1 MKTKLRRLSK
11 RSLSMVLALIMMLS
25 IMMVGTITTA
35 HGQNAT
41 NWNGTVYFRVPD
53 AWNLST
59 YPAIRCVIRRT
70 ATGTTSTYNCPVAMS
85 VVGNASYS
93 RLYKVSLNMNH
104 SNWGQNEFI
113 GFFACQ
119 SGYTSE
125 GTYAMT
131 NTGIGHYTPALD
143 YGVTNGGKYL
153 FYPSSEESART
164 TTTNNPIDGYYK
176 AEEANVMIHN
186 SNSQKAFA
194 YTSGSSSATGGT
206 TTVNAYYVNGTTP
219 TNATDTRTPTA
230 QFDNAVQGTLVTMT
244 ATPSS
249 GYTFKGWYT
258 GNTTSTTQISTDT
271 TYSYYAYESKDVY
284 AHFEKSTHNVTRTA
298 PSNGTL
304 YVSTSSTVGT
314 GTTATVAEG
323 ATYYIKATPSP
334 GYKLTALTVTPSGG
348 SAVSVIGSNSGA
360 TSAVTVSRVMG
371 SADENVA
378 ATFAKQTYTV
388 SYKKGSYGSGTE
400 TTDTKTYGTA
410 LTLKGAIFT
419 RTGYTQTGWN
429 TNSSGSGGTHYD
441 LSGSYTNN
449 SAVTLYPEWTANTY
463 TITYKDQGG
472 TAFSGTHASGAPT
485 SHTYGTATTLKTA
498 SKDGYTFGG
507 WYTTSACTGSAV
519 TSLGATAYTA
529 NITLY
534 AKWTIKTY
542 TITYNK
548 GANGTGTIASG
559 TKTHGVD
566 FTLSSSTFT
575 RADYTQTGWSTTD
588 GGAKAYELGGTY
600 TANSN
605 ITLYPFWTLSASP
618 QLASISNV
626 TGKTVNDTS
635 FNATTT
641 INNSQYASGT
651 LTVTA
656 SSNSTSIITVGTVS
670 KSGNDVTIPLTVKGP
685 GTATITVTLKDG
697 STTVDTKLFT
707 VTVDA
712 PTFTITAATVYAST
726 KNKDLTVTKSPT
738 PSSTT
743 WASNKT
749 SYVTVNSSGQVTTVA
764 IPTSDQTVTI
774 TATATYACGYSTSF
788 TGTVTL
794 KAPTLTITSNKTSGY
809 INDTATASVSSAAN
823 PSLTTNTL
831 SAYNWTSSD
840 PSVVS
845 VSSAT
850 AASPTLT
857 FLKNGTATI
866 SLEVTYKNTLLKK
879 TSNSVTITVNPPT
892 VTMSGKTV
900 AKGDSVTFSATTANP
915 SSGLTITYSLQSA
928 VSGVSITSA
937 GVASVTSSCSASSAT
952 VVATVKNAAG
962 DTVATKTA
970 TLTIQAPSVT
980 IADIAN
986 NSTQNLTI
994 GTNIT
999 NKTVTNNFSGSY
1011 TVTSSNPSVAT
1022 ASITSGKLTVTSV
1035 AKGKTTIT
1043 VTATKGSITASRTFT
1058 VLVAGP
1064 ASTDHVI
1071 YFTDNVNWGS
1081 ACIHAWGPDGGA
1093 AIANRA
1099 AMTKI
1104 GTNEQSQSVY
1114 AYKFTA
1120 SDWANVQHIRF
1131 LKNNSANWDD
1141 GTQTFTDFSKSGF
1154 YKNGTYDITVT
1165 IPQISADDI
1174 DDLPIT
1180 TSTSLYADVLN
1191 STTPSKFT
1199 WSIASTSIATIAN
1212 ADTGATAS
1220 NTVTGVYPGTTTVA
1234 IKAYAAL
1241 PTGWT
1246 PLTDGTADAFLADST
1261 TASVTVTATPK
1272 TVTWG
1277 TKVSTDNGSSYSTN
1291 SSAGSVSVSP
1301 TMSNGGSVAHGTSL
1315 TFTATTNS
1323 GYRFAGWQVNGTN
1336 TITTTASKTI
1346 TVTANTTVYALYYK
1360 TYTVTL
1366 SVGTGIQT
1374 GSGYRKYKVGSGGTY
1389 ANYSSP
1395 VTVNQGQEVY
1405 FQIAYKNGYEYN
1417 SVTNASVV
1425 TNYTEF
1431 KTSAISANTTVSI
1444 TAKKITYNLT
1454 GKVSPTGHGAVKFY
1468 SNSNCTTQIIT
1479 AQVGDAIYARYEPSD
1494 SYVLNSF
1501 TKNSNSATFG
1511 TQSGNVIPITM
1522 GYMNLTVTANVVLEH
1537 TVTYYV
1543 DMHSDSVVESI
1554 GLYRNGGLTE
1564 VLQYND
1570 NGTLTNCIKSATQ
1583 QGTSTVYA
1591 ADIRTPL
1598 TVSGSGFESIYV
1610 KVTYRMAGASSSDYK
1625 IVTLS
1630 SANLTT
1636 INTSSDKSVWMEAV
1650 SDSPQDLSI
1659 VYSTNQTPT
1668 VTSGYQRIYLK
1679 KPYSWQNTTEGQKWT
1694 NIGVYYW
1701 GDNPTDI
1708 GWANDNSGTYRVVKM
1723 NYLGYDT
1730 NTSSGYH
1737 YYYADIP
1744 TTISDGGTDYAVK
1757 NLIFQGWGTNES
1769 LGGDSTK
1776 ILAQTENVMNF
1787 NKNYYTLN
1795 NTNNV
1800 ITAVPE
1806 ESNALVPGYTRY
1818 ASSVTVQK
1826 GETQTINIKPT
1837 TSNTSIAYSSNATG
1851 VATVSAS
1858 GVVTPIARGTATITV
1873 KVYGTVGNLV
1883 KSHEQTDKD
1892 YRQYTVTVNVKDP
1905 SIVSSIGIMSLA
1917 TRTSTITIPMVG
1929 STQPGYF
1936 DSAPSVAVTG
1946 TPNAPTAGYTNSA
1959 IVLSS
1964 GDAVTGP
1971 GVSGEKYKTYTVK
1984 YAAPSTFSGYT
1995 GITVTAKE
2003 ITSKSI
2009 HYTNASRYGYKQWNV
2024 NSTTDDSKDDSISGK
2039 VTKSVS
2045 NGVETAVTKNFELTG
2060 AFYYEIFGTYS
2071 YVDVTFNFDYY
2082 EYKTLRTVDKLD
2094 AEGNRIPIS
2103 YDQYGH
2109 PTAYETEQKNFY
2121 YYDPEWIGNDDSR
2134 AKADAEKDST
2144 AGLVHYVQKT
2154 YTVTD
2159 FEVRLS
2165 SGQNSSNVTAANIYD
2180 DAFDAI
2186 GNKPDNNYYDYTI
2199 DASTIKDIT
2208 KNSPYKATVKVEM
2221 THSPKTYKVKWVKDG
2236 DTIRSEPRIKNM
2248 NEGSPNYKTY
2258 NYYYQEYAKITKGSH
2273 VNWIETNDEGTT
2285 DGVALANGKSYQFRV
2300 TGDTYLKTTAGTVSD
2315 ADFNRSR
2322 VALTGQEIKHEPKSA
2337 TDSTIVEKLSNN
2349 FYIADFFDPAK
2360 VLNDRNLPEDDV
2372 KFVGGGVVYYQ
2383 IKDGVPAQ
2391 KAVDGGYVNG
2401 DSSSQDYCLAD
2412 ANAIKEFIQ
2421 EKIEAKLTNTT
2432 IVPNDIEGEDDRM
2445 AIAYGYEHKAQK
2457 DADTDLFYRYLPYEV
2472 YNRTSGGTL
2481 ETETVDGVTSYTF
2494 ATNRQSNSY
2503 RYSNALK
2510 AYQYIYASKQEN
2522 KITNE
2527 GKDMCLYAY
2536 YIYSYTAYD
2545 SDTGVP
2551 YTKYNVVLSDKPA
2564 NASTYFNS
2572 NS

>member
-1 MKTKLRRLSK
+1 MKTKLRRMSK
-11 RSLSMVLALIMMLS
+11 RTLALILCFLMMISALGLGS
-25 IMMVGTITTA
+25 LITAYADNSVTFYIYPADLWSDYASYTIKANVNIGDNNTWRTFDFSDTGKTINGKVVYTVTITEKYGGVDTLQIQKYQGSTWKDQKVPYSA
-35 HGQNAT
+35 WTTSNTFSGKIY
-41 NWNGTVYFRVPD
+41 NGSTWVTLPAYDPD
-53 AWNLST
+53 DFVVAGEIASNGWDNTTDVMTLSSST
-59 YPAIRCVIRRT
+59 YTKTYSSKAAGNYTFAVVKK
-70 ATGTTSTYNCPVAMS
+70 GDWNTSYRWA
-85 VVGNASYS
+85 A
-93 RLYKVSLNMNH
+93 K
-104 SNWGQNEFI
+104 
-113 GFFACQ
+113 
-119 SGYTSE
+119 
-125 GTYAMT
+125 
-131 NTGIGHYTPALD
+131 
-143 YGVTNGGKYL
+143 
-153 FYPSSEESART
+153 
-164 TTTNNPIDGYYK
+164 
-176 AEEANVMIHN
+176 
-186 SNSQKAFA
+186 
-194 YTSGSSSATGGT
+194 
-206 TTVNAYYVNGTTP
+206 
-219 TNATDTRTPTA
+219 
-230 QFDNAVQGTLVTMT
+230 GTLTDNGCGSWADANDGDHNIKLTLTQAADVEITLNSSKKVDVKL
-244 ATPSS
+244 TPL
-249 GYTFKGWYT
+249 
-258 GNTTSTTQISTDT
+258 N
-271 TYSYYAYESKDVY
+271 
-284 AHFEKSTHNVTRTA
+284 HNVTRTA
-298 PSNGTL
+298 PSNGSL
-304 YVSTSSTVGT
+304 QLSKTSSTSGFGT
-314 GTTATVAEG
+314 STITVAEG
-323 ATYYIKATPSP
+323 ANYWVKATPNT
-334 GYKLTALTVTPSGG
+334 GYKIDTLTVGGSTISAASGSTSAYTYTGTMGTSDVACSVTFTKQSYTVTFNANGHGTAPSSQSVEYGGKATEPTALT
-348 SAVSVIGSNSGA
+348 A
-360 TSAVTVSRVMG
+360 
-371 SADENVA
+371 
-378 ATFAKQTYTV
+378 
-388 SYKKGSYGSGTE
+388 
-400 TTDTKTYGTA
+400 
-410 LTLKGAIFT
+410 
-419 RTGYTQTGWN
+419 TGYTFGGWYKESGC
-429 TNSSGSGGTHYD
+429 TNAWNFSSDTV
-441 LSGSYTNN
+441 T
-449 SAVTLYPEWTANTY
+449 AATTLYAKWTPIQY
-463 TITYKDQGG
+463 SITYKDQGN
-472 TAFSGTHASGAPT
+472 TTFSGTHESGYPT
-485 SHTYGTATTLKTA
+485 THTYGTATSLKSA
-498 SKDGYTFGG
+498 SKNGYTFGG

-534 AKWTIKTY
+534 AKWTPNTY

-774 TATATYACGYSTSF
+774 TATATYACGYSKSF

-794 KAPTLTITSNKTSGY
+794 KAPTLTISSTKTSGY

-1131 LKNNSANWDD
+1131 LKNSSANWDD

-1191 STTPSKFT
+1191 STTPGKFT

-1220 NTVTGVYPGTTTVA
+1220 NTVTGVYPGTTTVT

-1272 TVTWG
+1272 TVSWG

-1301 TMSNGGSVAHGTSL
+1301 TMSNGGSVAHGTQI
-1315 TFTATTNS
+1315 TFTATTNT

-1336 TITTTASKTI
+1336 TITTTTSKTI

-1389 ANYSSP
+1389 ANYSSA

-1468 SNSNCTTQIIT
+1468 SNSGCTTQITT
-1479 AQVGDAIYARYEPSD
+1479 AQYQDTIYARYEPSD

-1511 TQSGNVIPITM
+1511 TRSGNVIPITM
-1522 GYMNLTVTANVVLEH
+1522 GYMNLTVTANVILQYS
-1537 TVTYYV
+1537 VTYYI
-1543 DMHSDSVVESI
+1543 DMHSANVSSLTAKVTDS
-1554 GLYRNGGLTE
+1554 GGTVLTDSDGE
-1564 VLQYND
+1564 D
-1570 NGTLTNCIKSATQ
+1570 CEGTFTR
-1583 QGTSTVYA
+1583 QGSSTVYA
-1591 ADIRTPL
+1591 ATINTPL
-1598 TVSGSGFESIYV
+1598 TQSGS
-1610 KVTYRMAGASSSDYK
+1610 TYNTLYFTITFNGSSYQK
-1625 IVTLS
+1625 ELNNAQI
-1630 SANLTT
+1630 
-1636 INTSSDKSVWMEAV
+1636 TSMVNNSEQAIWLEAM

-1668 VTSGYQRIYLK
+1668 VESGYQRIYLK
-1679 KPYSWQNTTEGQKWT
+1679 KPYGWQNTTEGQKWT

-1708 GWANDNSGTYRVVKM
+1708 GWTKSIKM

-1730 NTSSGYH
+1730 SSGHH

-1744 TTISDGGTDYAVK
+1744 TTIADGGTDYTVK

-1787 NKNYYTLN
+1787 TKNYFTLN
-1795 NTNNV
+1795 NSNNV
-1800 ITAVPE
+1800 ITAVPA
-1806 ESNALVPGYTRY
+1806 ESNALVPNYTRY
-1818 ASSVTVQK
+1818 ASSVTAQV
-1826 GETQTINIKPT
+1826 GETETINIKPT
-1837 TSNTSIAYSSNATG
+1837 TSNTVTFSSNGSQYASVDSNGNITPHAKG
-1851 VATVSAS
+1851 VAT
-1858 GVVTPIARGTATITV
+1858 ITIT
-1873 KVYGTVGNLV
+1873 VYGTVGYLV
-1883 KSHEQTDKD
+1883 RNNESTAKD
-1892 YRQYTVTVNVKDP
+1892 YRKYYVNVYVKDP
-1905 SIVSSIGIMSLA
+1905 SVTSGFDIMSLS
-1917 TRTSTITIPMVG
+1917 TRTSTITIPQVS

-1936 DSAPSVAVTG
+1936 DSAPSVTVTG
-1946 TPNAPTAGYTNSA
+1946 TPSAPTAGYTNSA
-1959 IVLSS
+1959 IVSPS
-1964 GDAVTGP
+1964 GSAVTGP
-1971 GVSGEKYKTYTVK
+1971 GVSGTKYKTYTVK

-2009 HYTNASRYGYKQWNV
+2009 HYNDAARYGYKQWNV

-2060 AFYYEIFGTYS
+2060 AFYYEIFETYP

-2121 YYDPEWIGNDDSR
+2121 YYDPTWIGNDDSR
-2134 AKADAEKDST
+2134 AKADTEKDST

-2159 FEVRLS
+2159 FEVRYKTADDIS
-2165 SGQNSSNVTAANIYD
+2165 ASNYD
-2180 DAFDAI
+2180 KNDLVDAVADAI

-2199 DASTIKDIT
+2199 DASTIKDI
-2208 KNSPYKATVKVEM
+2208 KPNGKYKATVKVEM
-2221 THSPKTYKVKWVKDG
+2221 THSPKIYSVKWVKDG
-2236 DTIRSEPRIKNM
+2236 KTTISEPRIKNM
-2248 NEGSPNYKTY
+2248 NVGSPNYNTY
-2258 NYYYQEYAKITKGSH
+2258 NYYYQEYANLTKGSI
-2273 VNWIETNDEGTT
+2273 VNWIETNDQGTT
-2285 DGVALANGKSYQFRV
+2285 DGVTLANGKSYKFRV
-2300 TGDTYLKTTAGTVSD
+2300 TGDTYIKTQTAPELTGD
-2315 ADFNRSR
+2315 DFNRSR
-2322 VALTGQEIKHEPKSA
+2322 VTHTGQEINHEARSA
-2337 TDSTIVEKLSNN
+2337 TDSTIVPKLTNN
-2349 FYIADFFDPAK
+2349 FYIADFFDPEK
-2360 VLNDRNLPEDDV
+2360 VLDPNSDPSGNGNLITYDDV
-2372 KFVGGGVVYYQ
+2372 AFVGGGVLYYQ

-2391 KAVDGGYVNG
+2391 KAVDGGYV
-2401 DSSSQDYCLAD
+2401 DSSGVAD
-2412 ANAIKEFIQ
+2412 ADAVKEFIQ
-2421 EKIEAKLTNTT
+2421 EKIEAGLTNTT

-2472 YNRTSGGTL
+2472 YNRTNGGTL
-2481 ETETVDGVTSYTF
+2481 ETQTVDGVTSYTL
-2494 ATNRQSNSY
+2494 ATNRQSNAY

-2551 YTKYNVVLSDKPA
+2551 YTKYNVVLSDQPA

>member
-11 RSLSMVLALIMMLS
+11 RSLSMALAILMMISVLGIGSLITAFADTDVTFYIYPSDLWSDYASYTIKANANIGDNNTWRTYNFTDTGKTINGKAVYQVTISVKYGGVDALQIQKYQ
-25 IMMVGTITTA
+25 G
-35 HGQNAT
+35 
-41 NWNGTVYFRVPD
+41 
-53 AWNLST
+53 ST
-59 YPAIRCVIRRT
+59 WKAQYQPYST
-70 ATGTTSTYNCPVAMS
+70 WTTSGNFSGKIYNGSSWAALPAYDADKYVVAGDIASNGWDNTTDEMTLSSNTYTKTYSNKAAGNYTFA
-85 VVGNASYS
+85 VVKKGDWNTSY
-93 RLYKVSLNMNH
+93 RWAAK
-104 SNWGQNEFI
+104 
-113 GFFACQ
+113 
-119 SGYTSE
+119 
-125 GTYAMT
+125 GTLTA
-131 NTGIGHYTPALD
+131 
-143 YGVTNGGKYL
+143 NGCG
-153 FYPSSEESART
+153 SWADA
-164 TTTNNPIDGYYK
+164 NDGDHNIK
-176 AEEANVMIHN
+176 LTLTQAANVEVTLN
-186 SNSQKAFA
+186 SSKK
-194 YTSGSSSATGGT
+194 
-206 TTVNAYYVNGTTP
+206 VDVKL
-219 TNATDTRTPTA
+219 TA
-230 QFDNAVQGTLVTMT
+230 
-244 ATPSS
+244 
-249 GYTFKGWYT
+249 
-258 GNTTSTTQISTDT
+258 I
-271 TYSYYAYESKDVY
+271 
-284 AHFEKSTHNVTRTA
+284 THNVTRTA

-323 ATYYIKATPSP
+323 STYYIKATPST

-348 SAVSVIGSNSGA
+348 SAVSVIGNNSGA
-360 TSAVTVSRVMG
+360 TSAVTVSRTMG
-371 SADENVA
+371 TADENVA
-378 ATFAKQTYTV
+378 ATFAKRTYTV
-388 SYKKGSYGSGTE
+388 TYNKGTASGATGSDQ
-400 TTDTKTYGTA
+400 TDTKTHGTT

-429 TNSSGSGGTHYD
+429 TNSSGSGGTHYN
-441 LSGSYTNN
+441 LSASYTTE
-449 SAVTLYPEWTANTY
+449 AGTTLYPEWTPNTY

-472 TAFSGTHASGAPT
+472 SAFSGTHASGAPT
-485 SHTYGTATTLKTA
+485 SHTYGTATSLQTA
-498 SKDGYTFGG
+498 TKDGYTFGG
-507 WYTTSACTGSAV
+507 WFTTSACTGSAV
-519 TSLGATAYTA
+519 TSLGATSYTA

-605 ITLYPFWTLSASP
+605 ITLYPYWTLSASP

-656 SSNSTSIITVGTVS
+656 SSNSTSIITVGTVN
-670 KSGNDVTIPLTVKGP
+670 KSGNDITIPLTVKGP

-697 STTVDTKLFT
+697 STTVDTKIFT

-712 PTFTITAATVYAST
+712 PTFTITADPLYTST
-726 KNKDLTVTKSPT
+726 KNRDLTVTKSPT

-743 WASNKT
+743 WASNNT
-749 SYVTVNSSGQVTTVA
+749 TYVTVNSSGQVTAAAV
-764 IPTSDQTVTI
+764 PTSDQTATI

-857 FLKNGTATI
+857 FLKNGTANIT
-866 SLEVTYKNTLLKK
+866 LEVTYKNTLLKK
-879 TSNSVTITVNPPT
+879 TSNSVTITVNAPT
-892 VTMSGKTV
+892 VNMSGKTV
-900 AKGDSVTFSATTANP
+900 AKGDSVTFSATTTNP

-970 TLTIQAPSVT
+970 TLTIQAPTVT

-986 NSTQNLTI
+986 NSTQNLTV

-999 NKTVTNNFSGSY
+999 NKTVSNNFSGTY
-1011 TVTSSNPSVAT
+1011 TVTSSKTSVAT

-1043 VTATKGSITASRTFT
+1043 VTATKGSITASCTFT
-1058 VLVAGP
+1058 VLVAAP

-1081 ACIHAWGPDGGA
+1081 ACIHAWGPDGGD
-1093 AIANRA
+1093 AIADRA

-1120 SDWANVQHIRF
+1120 DDWANVQHIRF
-1131 LKNNSANWDD
+1131 LKNSSANWSD
-1141 GTQTFTDFSKSGF
+1141 GTQTFTDFTYSGF
-1154 YKNGTYDITVT
+1154 YKNGSYEISVT

-1174 DDLPIT
+1174 DDLPIN

-1191 STTPSKFT
+1191 NTTPSKFT
-1199 WSIASTSIATIAN
+1199 WSIADTSIATVAN
-1212 ADTGATAS
+1212 ADTGAT
-1220 NTVTGVYPGTTTVA
+1220 NTNTFTGVYPGTTTVT

-1277 TKVSTDNGSSYSTN
+1277 NKLSTDNGSTFSTTN
-1291 SSAGSVSVSP
+1291 ASAAGSVSVSP
-1301 TMSNGGSVAHGTSL
+1301 TMSNGGSVAHGTQI
-1315 TFTATTNS
+1315 TFTATTNT
-1323 GYRFAGWQVNGTN
+1323 GFRFAGWQVNGTN
-1336 TITTTASKTI
+1336 TITTTTSKTI

-1389 ANYSSP
+1389 ANYSSA

-1417 SVTNASVV
+1417 SVTNATVV

-1444 TAKKITYNLT
+1444 TAKKITYTLT

-1468 SNSNCTTQIIT
+1468 SDSNCTNQITT
-1479 AQVGDAIYARYEPSD
+1479 AHYQDTIYARFEPSD
-1494 SYVLNSF
+1494 AYVLQSF
-1501 TKNSNSATFG
+1501 TKNSSSASFG
-1511 TQSGNVIPITM
+1511 TRSGNVIPITM
-1522 GYMNLTVTANVVLEH
+1522 GYMNLTVTANVILQYS
-1537 TVTYYV
+1537 VTYYV
-1543 DMHSDSVVESI
+1543 DVHGASVSSLTAKVTDSSGTVLTDSDGEDCEGSFT
-1554 GLYRNGGLTE
+1554 R
-1564 VLQYND
+1564 
-1570 NGTLTNCIKSATQ
+1570 
-1583 QGTSTVYA
+1583 QGSSTVYA
-1591 ADIRTPL
+1591 ATINTPL
-1598 TVSGSGFESIYV
+1598 TQSGS
-1610 KVTYRMAGASSSDYK
+1610 TYNTLYYTITFNGTPYNKQLNSSQVASLVNNSEQ
-1625 IVTLS
+1625 
-1630 SANLTT
+1630 
-1636 INTSSDKSVWMEAV
+1636 SVWLEAL
-1650 SDSPQDLSI
+1650 SDSQQDLSI
-1659 VYSTNQTPT
+1659 VYSTNSTST
-1668 VTSGYQRIYLK
+1668 VASGYQRIYLK

-1708 GWANDNSGTYRVVKM
+1708 GWTNSIKM
-1723 NYLGYDT
+1723 KYLGYDT
-1730 NTSSGYH
+1730 SAETGYH

-1744 TTISDGGTDYAVK
+1744 TTIHDTSDDQDYAVK
-1757 NLIFQGWGTNES
+1757 NIIFQGWGSNES
-1769 LGGDSTK
+1769 ISQNSHVV
-1776 ILAQTENVMNF
+1776 AQTENIMNF
-1787 NKNYYTLN
+1787 TKNYFTLE

-1800 ITAVPE
+1800 ITGVPA

-1837 TSNTSIAYSSNATG
+1837 SSNTITYTTNNSNI
-1851 VATVSAS
+1851 ATVTSS
-1858 GVVTPIARGTATITV
+1858 GVVTAKARGSTTITV
-1873 KVYGTVGNLV
+1873 KVYGTVGYLV
-1883 KSHEQTDKD
+1883 RNNEQTDKD

-1905 SIVSSIGIMSLA
+1905 SIVSSVGIMSLA
-1917 TRTSTITIPMVG
+1917 TRTSTITIPQVS

-1959 IVLSS
+1959 IVVSPLDS
-1964 GDAVTGP
+1964 AVTGP
-1971 GVSGEKYKTYTVK
+1971 GVSGTKYKTYTVK

-2009 HYTNASRYGYKQWNV
+2009 HYTNASRYGYDHWEKGG
-2024 NSTTDDSKDDSISGK
+2024 TTQSYT
-2039 VTKSVS
+2039 VTKSVTD
-2045 NGVETAVTKNFELTG
+2045 GVETAVTKNITLDGSTFSEV
-2060 AFYYEIFGTYS
+2060 FDTYT

-2082 EYKTLRTVDKLD
+2082 EYETLRTVNKLD
-2094 AEGNRIPIS
+2094 AEGNPIPILDGS
-2103 YDQYGH
+2103 GN
-2109 PTAYETEQKNFY
+2109 PTGQYETEQKNFY
-2121 YYDPEWIGNDDSR
+2121 YYDPEWVGTEDRTSGSFNVSKHKLR
-2134 AKADAEKDST
+2134 E
-2144 AGLVHYVQKT
+2144 

-2159 FEVRLS
+2159 FEVRYKTADAIS
-2165 SGQNSSNVTAANIYD
+2165 AEGYDKSNLVG
-2180 DAFDAI
+2180 DAGDAI
-2186 GNKPDNNYYDYTI
+2186 GNKPDNNYYNYTI
-2199 DASTIKDIT
+2199 NASTIKSIT
-2208 KNSPYKATVKVEM
+2208 KNNDFKATVKVEM
-2221 THSPKTYKVKWVKDG
+2221 THTPKTYTVFRNG
-2236 DTIRSEPRIKNM
+2236 TRQTG
-2248 NEGSPNYKTY
+2248 GSGASG
-2258 NYYYQEYAKITKGSH
+2258 NYYYQEYANLTNGTSL
-2273 VNWIETNDEGTT
+2273 NWILTNSDSSVTGPTMYT
-2285 DGVALANGKSYQFRV
+2285 GKAYKFRV

-2322 VALTGQEIKHEPKSA
+2322 VALADQEIKHEHKVANDDTTP
-2337 TDSTIVEKLSNN
+2337 IVEKLTNN

-2360 VLNDRNLPEDDV
+2360 VLNERNLPEDDV

-2383 IKDGVPAQ
+2383 VANGVPAQ
-2391 KAVDGGYVNG
+2391 KPVDGGYVNESTG
-2401 DSSSQDYCLAD
+2401 LAD
-2412 ANAIKEFIQ
+2412 ADAVKEYIQ
-2421 EKIEAKLTNTT
+2421 EKIEAGLENST
-2432 IVPNDIEGEDDRM
+2432 IVPNDIEGTDDRM
-2445 AIAYGYEHKAQK
+2445 AIAYGYEYAAQK
-2457 DADTDLFYRYLPYEV
+2457 DNDTDLFYRYLPYEV
-2472 YNRTSGGTL
+2472 YKRTNGGTL
-2481 ETETVDGVTSYTF
+2481 ETQTVEGVTSYTL
-2494 ATNRQSNSY
+2494 ATERQSNAY

-2510 AYQYIYASKQEN
+2510 AYQYIYASTLEN
-2522 KITNE
+2522 KATNA

-2545 SDTGVP
+2545 KDTGVP
-2551 YTKYNVVLSDKPA
+2551 YTKYKVVLSDQPA
-2564 NASTYFNS
+2564 NASTYFHSS
-2572 NS
+2572 N

>member
-1 MKTKLRRLSK
+1 MKTKLRRMSK
-11 RSLSMVLALIMMLS
+11 RTLAIFLGLMMVLSSICIGELFTVYAANGTVTNVDVYFTPYHDNNEGGGWIKDNKTIGARYLYGDGYWQSATGSDTGHTQGGQRVYKVTVTEKYGGLDSLYFRNNDLEKNTSNQQQAISSWTTLS
-25 IMMVGTITTA
+25 NFQNKYYNGSSWVTKSYDTFKIRNNGTDFATLTYSSGRAYSVTASLTAGTTYKFNVYDGANYWANGGAGTIT
-35 HGQNAT
+35 G
-41 NWNGTVYFRVPD
+41 
-53 AWNLST
+53 
-59 YPAIRCVIRRT
+59 
-70 ATGTTSTYNCPVAMS
+70 TSTKTMY
-85 VVGNASYS
+85 
-93 RLYKVSLNMNH
+93 R
-104 SNWGQNEFI
+104 
-113 GFFACQ
+113 
-119 SGYTSE
+119 
-125 GTYAMT
+125 
-131 NTGIGHYTPALD
+131 
-143 YGVTNGGKYL
+143 YG
-153 FYPSSEESART
+153 
-164 TTTNNPIDGYYK
+164 
-176 AEEANVMIHN
+176 
-186 SNSQKAFA
+186 
-194 YTSGSSSATGGT
+194 
-206 TTVNAYYVNGTTP
+206 
-219 TNATDTRTPTA
+219 
-230 QFDNAVQGTLVTMT
+230 
-244 ATPSS
+244 
-249 GYTFKGWYT
+249 
-258 GNTTSTTQISTDT
+258 
-271 TYSYYAYESKDVY
+271 
-284 AHFEKSTHNVTRTA
+284 
-298 PSNGTL
+298 
-304 YVSTSSTVGT
+304 
-314 GTTATVAEG
+314 
-323 ATYYIKATPSP
+323 
-334 GYKLTALTVTPSGG
+334 SGG
-348 SAVSVIGSNSGA
+348 SGDCVEM
-360 TSAVTVSRVMG
+360 TPTVSGPYTFTWTLNGAG
-371 SADENVA
+371 SREDAGDLKI
-378 ATFAKQTYTV
+378 TYPTTYTV
-388 SYKKGSYGSGTE
+388 SYNKGSNGTGTN
-400 TTDTKTYGTA
+400 TTDTKVKDVA
-410 LTLKGAIFT
+410 LTLKDAIFT

-429 TNSSGSGGTHYD
+429 TNSSGSGGTHYN
-441 LSGSYTNN
+441 LSASYTSNA
-449 SAVTLYPEWTANTY
+449 AVTLYPEWTANTY
-463 TITYKDQGG
+463 SITYKDQGDS
-472 TAFSGTHASGAPT
+472 AFSGTHASGAPT
-485 SHTYGTATTLKTA
+485 SHTYGTATSLKSA

-507 WYTTSACTGSAV
+507 WFTTSACTGSAV
-519 TSLGATAYTA
+519 TSLGATAYTD

-600 TANSN
+600 TTNSN
-605 ITLYPFWTLSASP
+605 ITLYPFWTRSASP

-656 SSNSTSIITVGTVS
+656 SSNSTSIITVGTVN

-697 STTVDTKLFT
+697 STTVDTKIFT

-712 PTFTITAATVYAST
+712 PTFTITADPVYAST
-726 KNKDLTVTKSPT
+726 KDRSLTVTKSPT

-743 WASNKT
+743 WASNNT
-749 SYVTVNSSGQVTTVA
+749 SYVTVNSSGQVTAAAV
-764 IPTSDQTVTI
+764 PTSDQTATI
-774 TATATYACGYSTSF
+774 TATATYACGYSKSF

-794 KAPTLTITSNKTSGY
+794 KAPTLTISSTKTSGY

-857 FLKNGTATI
+857 FLKNGTADIT
-866 SLEVTYKNTLLKK
+866 LEVTYKNTLLKK
-879 TSNSVTITVNPPT
+879 TSNSVTITVNAPT
-892 VTMSGKTV
+892 VTMANKTV

-986 NSTQNLTI
+986 NSTQNLTV

-999 NKTVTNNFSGSY
+999 NKTVSNNFSGTY
-1011 TVTSSNPSVAT
+1011 TVTSSKTSVAT

-1081 ACIHAWGPDGGA
+1081 ACIHAWGADGGA
-1093 AIANRA
+1093 AIADRA

-1104 GTNEQSQSVY
+1104 GTNEQNQSVY

-1131 LKNNSANWDD
+1131 LQNKNAEWNN

-1174 DDLPIT
+1174 ADLPIT

-1191 STTPSKFT
+1191 STTPGKFK

-1212 ADTGATAS
+1212 ADTGATNS
-1220 NTVTGVYPGTTTVA
+1220 NTVTGVYPGTTTVT

-1246 PLTDGTADAFLADST
+1246 SIVTDGTADAFLADST

-1277 TKVSTDNGSSYSTN
+1277 NKLSTDNGSTFVTTN
-1291 SSAGSVSVSP
+1291 ASSAGTVSVSP
-1301 TMSNGGSVAHGTSL
+1301 PMTNGGSVDHGTQI
-1315 TFTATTNS
+1315 TFTATTNT

-1336 TITTTASKTI
+1336 TITTTTSKTI

-1366 SVGTGIQT
+1366 SRMLNTTASTTPFSSTQ
-1374 GSGYRKYKVGSGGTY
+1374 YKIGSGGTY
-1389 ANYSSP
+1389 ATYSSA

-1405 FQIAYKNGYEYN
+1405 FQIAYQNGYEYD

-1444 TAKKITYNLT
+1444 TAKKITYTLT
-1454 GKVSPTGHGAVKFY
+1454 GKVSPTGHGAVRFY
-1468 SNSNCTTQIIT
+1468 SNSTCTSQITT
-1479 AQVGDAIYARYEPSD
+1479 AQIGDAIYARYEPSD

-1625 IVTLS
+1625 IVTLNS
-1630 SANLTT
+1630 SNLTT

-1744 TTISDGGTDYAVK
+1744 TTIADGGTDYAVK

-1818 ASSVTVQK
+1818 ASSVTAQV
-1826 GETQTINIKPT
+1826 GETETINIKPT
-1837 TSNTSIAYSSNATG
+1837 TSNTVTFSSNGSQYASVDSNGNITPHAKG
-1851 VATVSAS
+1851 VAT
-1858 GVVTPIARGTATITV
+1858 ITIT
-1873 KVYGTVGNLV
+1873 VYGTVGYLV
-1883 KSHEQTDKD
+1883 RSHEQTDKD
-1892 YRQYTVTVNVKDP
+1892 YRQYTVSVTIKDP
-1905 SIVSSIGIMSLA
+1905 TVTSGFNIMSLA
-1917 TRTSTITIPMVG
+1917 TRTSTITIPAVS

-1936 DSAPSVAVTG
+1936 DNAPSVAVTG
-1946 TPNAPTAGYTNSA
+1946 TLNAPTAGYTNSA
-1959 IVLSS
+1959 IVVSPLDS
-1964 GDAVTGP
+1964 AVTGP
-1971 GVSGEKYKTYTVK
+1971 GVSGTKYKTYTVK

-2009 HYTNASRYGYKQWNV
+2009 HYTNASRYGYDHWEKGG
-2024 NSTTDDSKDDSISGK
+2024 TTQSYT
-2039 VTKSVS
+2039 VTKSVTD
-2045 NGVETAVTKNFELTG
+2045 GVETAVTKNITLDGSTFSEV
-2060 AFYYEIFGTYS
+2060 FDTYT

-2082 EYKTLRTVDKLD
+2082 EYETLRTVNKLD
-2094 AEGNRIPIS
+2094 AEGNPIPILDGS
-2103 YDQYGH
+2103 GN
-2109 PTAYETEQKNFY
+2109 PTGQYETEQKNFY

-2134 AKADAEKDST
+2134 AKADAEKAST
-2144 AGLVHYVQKT
+2144 AGLVHYVPKT

-2159 FEVRLS
+2159 FEVRYKTADDIS
-2165 SGQNSSNVTAANIYD
+2165 AEGYDKSNLVG
-2180 DAFDAI
+2180 DAGDAI
-2186 GNKPDNNYYDYTI
+2186 GNKPDNNYYNYTI
-2199 DASTIKDIT
+2199 NASTIKDIT
-2208 KNSPYKATVKVEM
+2208 KNGAYKATVKVEM
-2221 THSPKTYKVKWVKDG
+2221 THTPKVYTV
-2236 DTIRSEPRIKNM
+2236 SKN
-2248 NEGSPNYKTY
+2248 GSNVANSSSDYASYHTADSTTGK
-2258 NYYYQEYAKITKGSH
+2258 YYYQEYANLTDSNTVDWKLAT
-2273 VNWIETNDEGTT
+2273 TNEILYT
-2285 DGVALANGKSYQFRV
+2285 GKSYKFRV
-2300 TGDTYLKTTAGTVSD
+2300 TGNTSLITATASD
-2315 ADFNRSR
+2315 ISGKKFNRAK
-2322 VALTGQEIKHEPKSA
+2322 VALTNQETNYEHKVA
-2337 TDSTIVEKLSNN
+2337 DDDSTPIVEKLTNN

-2360 VLNDRNLPEDDV
+2360 VLDPDSGATESEQIPEDDV
-2372 KFVGGGVVYYQ
+2372 KFVGGGVLYYQ
-2383 IKDGVPAQ
+2383 VANGVPAQ
-2391 KAVDGGYVNG
+2391 KPVDGGYVDGNSG
-2401 DSSSQDYCLAD
+2401 LAD
-2412 ANAIKEFIQ
+2412 ADAVKEFLQ
-2421 EKIEAKLTNTT
+2421 EKIEAALDNPTL
-2432 IVPNDIEGEDDRM
+2432 VPNDIEGDDDRM
-2445 AIAYGYEHKAQK
+2445 AIAYGTEIAAT
-2457 DADTDLFYRYLPYEV
+2457 ADSDSGLRYRYLPYEA
-2472 YNRTSGGTL
+2472 YKRTNGVL
-2481 ETETVDGVTSYTF
+2481 ETKQVEKKDNNGNIIYQQDGVTPVMETVYTL
-2494 ATNRQSNSY
+2494 ATNRQSNTY

-2510 AYQYIYASKQEN
+2510 AYQYIYADKREN
-2522 KITNE
+2522 KAANE

-2536 YIYSYTAYD
+2536 YIYSYTEYD
-2545 SDTGVP
+2545 KDTGLP
-2551 YTKYNVVLSDKPA
+2551 YTKYNVVLSDQPT
-2564 NASTYFNS
+2564 NASTYFHSS
-2572 NS
+2572 N

>member
-1 MKTKLRRLSK
+1 MKTKLRRFSK
-11 RSLSMVLALIMMLS
+11 QSLSMVLALIMMISVLGIGSLITAFADTDVTFYIYPSDLWSDYASYTIKANANIGDNNTWRTYNFTDTGKTINGKAVYQVTISVKYGGVDALQIQKYQGSTWKDQKVPYSAWTTSKTFSGKIYNGSTWVTRPSYDADQFVVSGEIASNGWDNTTDVMTLS
-25 IMMVGTITTA
+25 S
-35 HGQNAT
+35 
-41 NWNGTVYFRVPD
+41 
-53 AWNLST
+53 ST
-59 YPAIRCVIRRT
+59 YTKTYSSKAAGNYTFAVVKK
-70 ATGTTSTYNCPVAMS
+70 GDWNTSYRWA
-85 VVGNASYS
+85 A
-93 RLYKVSLNMNH
+93 K
-104 SNWGQNEFI
+104 
-113 GFFACQ
+113 
-119 SGYTSE
+119 
-125 GTYAMT
+125 
-131 NTGIGHYTPALD
+131 
-143 YGVTNGGKYL
+143 
-153 FYPSSEESART
+153 
-164 TTTNNPIDGYYK
+164 
-176 AEEANVMIHN
+176 
-186 SNSQKAFA
+186 
-194 YTSGSSSATGGT
+194 
-206 TTVNAYYVNGTTP
+206 
-219 TNATDTRTPTA
+219 
-230 QFDNAVQGTLVTMT
+230 GTLTDNGCGSWADANDGDHNIKLTLTQAADVEITLNSSKKVDVKL
-244 ATPSS
+244 TPL
-249 GYTFKGWYT
+249 
-258 GNTTSTTQISTDT
+258 N
-271 TYSYYAYESKDVY
+271 
-284 AHFEKSTHNVTRTA
+284 HNVTRTA

-388 SYKKGSYGSGTE
+388 SYKKGSYGSGTN
-400 TTDTKTYGTA
+400 TSDTKTYGTA

-697 STTVDTKLFT
+697 STTVDTKIFT

-712 PTFTITAATVYAST
+712 PTFTITADPVYAST
-726 KNKDLTVTKSPT
+726 KDRSLTVTKSPT

-743 WASNKT
+743 WASNNT
-749 SYVTVNSSGQVTTVA
+749 SYVTVNSSGQVTAAAV
-764 IPTSDQTVTI
+764 PTSDQTATI
-774 TATATYACGYSTSF
+774 TATATYACGYSKSF

-794 KAPTLTITSNKTSGY
+794 KAPTLTISSTKTSGY
-809 INDTATASVSSAAN
+809 INDTATASISNSAN
-823 PSLTTNTL
+823 PAVSTSTV
-831 SAYNWTSSD
+831 SAYKWTTSD
-840 PSVVS
+840 SSVVS
-845 VSSAT
+845 LSSTT

-857 FLKNGTATI
+857 FLKNGTANIT
-866 SLEVTYKNTLLKK
+866 LEVTYKNTSLKK
-879 TSNSVTITVNPPT
+879 TSNSVTITVNAPT
-892 VTMSGKTV
+892 VTMANKTV

-1131 LKNNSANWDD
+1131 LQNSNAEWNN

-1191 STTPSKFT
+1191 STTPSKFK

-1220 NTVTGVYPGTTTVA
+1220 NTVTGVYPGTTTVT

-1315 TFTATTNS
+1315 TFTATTNT

-1336 TITTTASKTI
+1336 TITTTTSKTI

-1389 ANYSSP
+1389 ANYSSA

-1468 SNSNCTTQIIT
+1468 SDSNCTTQITT

-1625 IVTLS
+1625 IVTLNS
-1630 SANLTT
+1630 SNLTT

-1679 KPYSWQNTTEGQKWT
+1679 KPYSWQTTTEGQKWT

-1708 GWANDNSGTYRVVKM
+1708 GWTNSIKM
-1723 NYLGYDT
+1723 KYLGYDT
-1730 NTSSGYH
+1730 SDSTGYH

-1744 TTISDGGTDYAVK
+1744 TTIHDTSDDQDYAVK
-1757 NLIFQGWGTNES
+1757 NIIFQGWGSNES
-1769 LGGDSTK
+1769 ISQNSHVV
-1776 ILAQTENVMNF
+1776 AQTENIMNF
-1787 NKNYYTLN
+1787 TKNYFTLEN
-1795 NTNNV
+1795 NNNV
-1800 ITAVPE
+1800 ITGVPA

-2009 HYTNASRYGYKQWNV
+2009 HYTNAARYGYKQWNV

-2060 AFYYEIFGTYS
+2060 AFYYEIFETYP

-2121 YYDPEWIGNDDSR
+2121 YYDPTWIGNDDSR
-2134 AKADAEKDST
+2134 AKADTEKDST

-2159 FEVRLS
+2159 FEVRYK
-2165 SGQNSSNVTAANIYD
+2165 TADDISASIYD
-2180 DAFDAI
+2180 KKDLVDAVADAI

-2199 DASTIKDIT
+2199 NASTIKDIT
-2208 KNSPYKATVKVEM
+2208 PNGKYKATVKVEM
-2221 THSPKTYKVKWVKDG
+2221 THSPKIYIVKWVKDG
-2236 DTIRSEPRIKNM
+2236 KTTIFEPRIKNM
-2248 NEGSPNYKTY
+2248 NVGSPNYNTY
-2258 NYYYQEYAKITKGSH
+2258 NYYYQEYANLTKGSI

-2285 DGVALANGKSYQFRV
+2285 DGVTLANGKSYKFRV
-2300 TGDTYLKTTAGTVSD
+2300 TGDTYIKTQTAPELTGD
-2315 ADFNRSR
+2315 DFNRSR
-2322 VALTGQEIKHEPKSA
+2322 VTHTGQEINHEARSA
-2337 TDSTIVEKLSNN
+2337 TDSTIVPKLTNN

-2401 DSSSQDYCLAD
+2401 DSGSQNYGLAD

-2472 YNRTSGGTL
+2472 YNRTNGGTL

-2551 YTKYNVVLSDKPA
+2551 YTKYNVVLSDQPA

>member
-11 RSLSMVLALIMMLS
+11 RSLSMALAILMMISVLGIGSLITAFADTDVTFYIYPSDLWSDYASYTIKANANIGDNNTWRTYNFTDTGKTINGKAVYQVTISVKYGGVDALQIQKYQ
-25 IMMVGTITTA
+25 G
-35 HGQNAT
+35 
-41 NWNGTVYFRVPD
+41 
-53 AWNLST
+53 ST
-59 YPAIRCVIRRT
+59 WKAQYQPYST
-70 ATGTTSTYNCPVAMS
+70 WTTSGNFSGKIYNGSSWAALPAYDADKYVVAGDIASNGWDNTTDEMTLSSNTYTKTYSNKAAGNYTFA
-85 VVGNASYS
+85 VVKKGDWNTSY
-93 RLYKVSLNMNH
+93 RWAAK
-104 SNWGQNEFI
+104 
-113 GFFACQ
+113 
-119 SGYTSE
+119 
-125 GTYAMT
+125 GTLTA
-131 NTGIGHYTPALD
+131 
-143 YGVTNGGKYL
+143 NGCG
-153 FYPSSEESART
+153 SWADA
-164 TTTNNPIDGYYK
+164 NDGDHNIK
-176 AEEANVMIHN
+176 LTLTQAANVEVTLN
-186 SNSQKAFA
+186 SSKK
-194 YTSGSSSATGGT
+194 
-206 TTVNAYYVNGTTP
+206 VDVKL
-219 TNATDTRTPTA
+219 TA
-230 QFDNAVQGTLVTMT
+230 
-244 ATPSS
+244 
-249 GYTFKGWYT
+249 
-258 GNTTSTTQISTDT
+258 I
-271 TYSYYAYESKDVY
+271 
-284 AHFEKSTHNVTRTA
+284 THNVTRTA

-323 ATYYIKATPSP
+323 STYYIKATPST

-348 SAVSVIGSNSGA
+348 SAVSVIGNNSGA
-360 TSAVTVSRVMG
+360 TSAVTVSRTMG
-371 SADENVA
+371 TADENVA
-378 ATFAKQTYTV
+378 ATFAKRTYTV
-388 SYKKGSYGSGTE
+388 TYNKGTASGATGSDQ
-400 TTDTKTYGTA
+400 TDTKTHGTT

-429 TNSSGSGGTHYD
+429 TNSSGSGGTHYN
-441 LSGSYTNN
+441 LSASYTTE
-449 SAVTLYPEWTANTY
+449 AGTTLYPEWTPNTY

-472 TAFSGTHASGAPT
+472 SAFSGTHASGAPT
-485 SHTYGTATTLKTA
+485 SHTYGTATSLQTA
-498 SKDGYTFGG
+498 TKDGYTFGG
-507 WYTTSACTGSAV
+507 WFTTSACTGSAV
-519 TSLGATAYTA
+519 TSLGATSYTA

-605 ITLYPFWTLSASP
+605 ITLYPYWTLSASP

-656 SSNSTSIITVGTVS
+656 SSNSTSIITVGTVN
-670 KSGNDVTIPLTVKGP
+670 KSGNDITIPLTVKGP

-697 STTVDTKLFT
+697 STTVDTKIFT

-712 PTFTITAATVYAST
+712 PTFTITADPLYTST
-726 KNKDLTVTKSPT
+726 KNRDLTVTKSPT

-743 WASNKT
+743 WASNNT
-749 SYVTVNSSGQVTTVA
+749 TYVTVNSSGQVTAAAV
-764 IPTSDQTVTI
+764 PTSDQTATI

-857 FLKNGTATI
+857 FLKNGTANIT
-866 SLEVTYKNTLLKK
+866 LEVTYKNTLLKK
-879 TSNSVTITVNPPT
+879 TSNSVTITVNAPT
-892 VTMSGKTV
+892 VNMSGKTV
-900 AKGDSVTFSATTANP
+900 AKGDSVTFSATTTNP

-970 TLTIQAPSVT
+970 TLTIQAPTVT

-986 NSTQNLTI
+986 NSTQNLTV

-999 NKTVTNNFSGSY
+999 NKTVSNNFSGTY
-1011 TVTSSNPSVAT
+1011 TVTSSKTSVAT

-1043 VTATKGSITASRTFT
+1043 VTATKGSITASCTFT
-1058 VLVAGP
+1058 VLVAAP

-1081 ACIHAWGPDGGA
+1081 ACIHAWGPDGGD
-1093 AIANRA
+1093 AIADRA

-1120 SDWANVQHIRF
+1120 DDWANVQHIRF
-1131 LKNNSANWDD
+1131 LKNSSANWSD
-1141 GTQTFTDFSKSGF
+1141 GTQTFTDFTYSGF
-1154 YKNGTYDITVT
+1154 YKNGSYEISVT

-1174 DDLPIT
+1174 DDLPIN

-1191 STTPSKFT
+1191 NTTPSKFT
-1199 WSIASTSIATIAN
+1199 WSIADTSIATVAN
-1212 ADTGATAS
+1212 ADTGAT
-1220 NTVTGVYPGTTTVA
+1220 NTNTFTGVYPGTTTVT

-1277 TKVSTDNGSSYSTN
+1277 NKLSTDNGSTFSTTN
-1291 SSAGSVSVSP
+1291 ASAAGSVSVSP
-1301 TMSNGGSVAHGTSL
+1301 TMSNGGSVAHGTQI
-1315 TFTATTNS
+1315 TFTATTNT
-1323 GYRFAGWQVNGTN
+1323 GFRFAGWQVNGTN
-1336 TITTTASKTI
+1336 TITTTTSKTI

-1389 ANYSSP
+1389 ANYSSA

-1417 SVTNASVV
+1417 SVTNATVV

-1444 TAKKITYNLT
+1444 TAKKITYTLT

-1468 SNSNCTTQIIT
+1468 SDSNCTNQITT
-1479 AQVGDAIYARYEPSD
+1479 AHYQDTIYARFEPSD
-1494 SYVLNSF
+1494 AYVLQSF
-1501 TKNSNSATFG
+1501 TKNSSSASFG
-1511 TQSGNVIPITM
+1511 TRSGNVIPITM
-1522 GYMNLTVTANVVLEH
+1522 GYMNLTVTANVILQYS
-1537 TVTYYV
+1537 VTYYV
-1543 DMHSDSVVESI
+1543 DVHGASVSSLTAKVTDSSGTVLTDSDGEDCEGSFT
-1554 GLYRNGGLTE
+1554 R
-1564 VLQYND
+1564 
-1570 NGTLTNCIKSATQ
+1570 
-1583 QGTSTVYA
+1583 QGSSTVYA
-1591 ADIRTPL
+1591 ATINTPL
-1598 TVSGSGFESIYV
+1598 TQSGS
-1610 KVTYRMAGASSSDYK
+1610 TYNTLYYTITFNGTPYNKQLNSSQVASLVNNSEQ
-1625 IVTLS
+1625 
-1630 SANLTT
+1630 
-1636 INTSSDKSVWMEAV
+1636 SVWLEAL
-1650 SDSPQDLSI
+1650 SDSQQDLSI
-1659 VYSTNQTPT
+1659 VYSTNSTST
-1668 VTSGYQRIYLK
+1668 VASGYQRIYLK

-1708 GWANDNSGTYRVVKM
+1708 GWTNSIKM
-1723 NYLGYDT
+1723 KYLGYDT
-1730 NTSSGYH
+1730 SAETGYH

-1744 TTISDGGTDYAVK
+1744 TTIHDTSDDQDYAVK
-1757 NLIFQGWGTNES
+1757 NIIFQGWGSNES
-1769 LGGDSTK
+1769 ISQNSHVV
-1776 ILAQTENVMNF
+1776 AQTENIMNF
-1787 NKNYYTLN
+1787 TKNYFTLE

-1800 ITAVPE
+1800 ITGVPA

-1837 TSNTSIAYSSNATG
+1837 SSNTITYTTNNSNI
-1851 VATVSAS
+1851 ATVTSS
-1858 GVVTPIARGTATITV
+1858 GVVTAKARGSTTITV
-1873 KVYGTVGNLV
+1873 KVYGTVGYLV
-1883 KSHEQTDKD
+1883 RNNEQTDKD

-1905 SIVSSIGIMSLA
+1905 SIVSSVGIMSLA
-1917 TRTSTITIPMVG
+1917 TRTSTITIPQVS

-1959 IVLSS
+1959 IVVSPLDS
-1964 GDAVTGP
+1964 AVTGP
-1971 GVSGEKYKTYTVK
+1971 GVSGTKYKTYTVK

-2009 HYTNASRYGYKQWNV
+2009 HYTNASRYGYDHWEKGG
-2024 NSTTDDSKDDSISGK
+2024 TTQSYT
-2039 VTKSVS
+2039 VTKSVTD
-2045 NGVETAVTKNFELTG
+2045 GVETAVTKNITLDGSTFSEV
-2060 AFYYEIFGTYS
+2060 FDTYT

-2082 EYKTLRTVDKLD
+2082 EYETLRTVNKLD
-2094 AEGNRIPIS
+2094 AEGNPIPILDGS
-2103 YDQYGH
+2103 GN
-2109 PTAYETEQKNFY
+2109 PTGQYETEQKNFY
-2121 YYDPEWIGNDDSR
+2121 YYDPEWVGTEDRTSGSFNVSKHKLR
-2134 AKADAEKDST
+2134 E
-2144 AGLVHYVQKT
+2144 

-2159 FEVRLS
+2159 FEVRYKTADAIS
-2165 SGQNSSNVTAANIYD
+2165 AEGYDKSNLVG
-2180 DAFDAI
+2180 DAGDAI
-2186 GNKPDNNYYDYTI
+2186 GNKPDNNYYNYTI
-2199 DASTIKDIT
+2199 NASTIKSIT
-2208 KNSPYKATVKVEM
+2208 KNNDFKATVKVEM
-2221 THSPKTYKVKWVKDG
+2221 THTPKTYTVFRNG
-2236 DTIRSEPRIKNM
+2236 TRQTG
-2248 NEGSPNYKTY
+2248 GSGASG
-2258 NYYYQEYAKITKGSH
+2258 NYYYQEYANLTNGTSL
-2273 VNWIETNDEGTT
+2273 NWILTNSDSSVTGPTMYT
-2285 DGVALANGKSYQFRV
+2285 GKAYKFRV

-2322 VALTGQEIKHEPKSA
+2322 VALADQEIKHEHKVANDDTTP
-2337 TDSTIVEKLSNN
+2337 IVEKLTNN

-2360 VLNDRNLPEDDV
+2360 VLNERNLPEDDV
-2372 KFVGGGVVYYQ
+2372 KFVGGGVLYYQ
-2383 IKDGVPAQ
+2383 IKDGAPAQ
-2391 KAVDGGYVNG
+2391 KAVDGGYV
-2401 DSSSQDYCLAD
+2401 DSSGLAD
-2412 ANAIKEFIQ
+2412 AAAVKEYIQ
-2421 EKIEAKLTNTT
+2421 EKIEAGLENST
-2432 IVPNDIEGEDDRM
+2432 IVPNDIEGTDDRM
-2445 AIAYGYEHKAQK
+2445 AIAYGYEYAAQK
-2457 DADTDLFYRYLPYEV
+2457 DNDTDLFYRYLPYEV
-2472 YNRTSGGTL
+2472 YKRTNGGTL
-2481 ETETVDGVTSYTF
+2481 ETQTVEGVTSYTL
-2494 ATNRQSNSY
+2494 ATERQSNTY

-2510 AYQYIYASKQEN
+2510 AYQYIYASTLEN
-2522 KITNE
+2522 KATNA

-2545 SDTGVP
+2545 KDTGVP
-2551 YTKYNVVLSDKPA
+2551 YTKYKVVLSDQPA
-2564 NASTYFNS
+2564 NASTYFHSS
-2572 NS
+2572 N

>member
-11 RSLSMVLALIMMLS
+11 RSLSMALAILMMMS
-25 IMMVGTITTA
+25 IMMVGSISTA
-35 HGQNAT
+35 NA
-41 NWNGTVYFRVPD
+41 G
-53 AWNLST
+53 
-59 YPAIRCVIRRT
+59 
-70 ATGTTSTYNCPVAMS
+70 
-85 VVGNASYS
+85 
-93 RLYKVSLNMNH
+93 
-104 SNWGQNEFI
+104 
-113 GFFACQ
+113 
-119 SGYTSE
+119 
-125 GTYAMT
+125 
-131 NTGIGHYTPALD
+131 
-143 YGVTNGGKYL
+143 
-153 FYPSSEESART
+153 
-164 TTTNNPIDGYYK
+164 
-176 AEEANVMIHN
+176 
-186 SNSQKAFA
+186 
-194 YTSGSSSATGGT
+194 
-206 TTVNAYYVNGTTP
+206 
-219 TNATDTRTPTA
+219 
-230 QFDNAVQGTLVTMT
+230 
-244 ATPSS
+244 
-249 GYTFKGWYT
+249 
-258 GNTTSTTQISTDT
+258 TSTTVYYSVPAATVGSYTVKWNANYKGDGDDWHSGTMTDT
-271 TYSYYAYESKDVY
+271 GRTMNGNKVYSASFTDAYNGLGKLQFQLYDGSTWKSQQEPISGWTSVGTYNGKVFVHGGSSWSTLSYDDFVVAGDLASNGWDNSADVMTYSSGAFTKSYSNKAAGNYTFAVVKKGDWNTSYRWAAKGTLTANGCGSWADANDGDHNIKLTLTQAAKVEVTLNSSKTVDVKLT
-284 AHFEKSTHNVTRTA
+284 AITHNVTRTA

-323 ATYYIKATPSP
+323 ATYYIKATPSS

-360 TSAVTVSRVMG
+360 TSAVTVSRTMG
-371 SADENVA
+371 TADENVA
-378 ATFAKQTYTV
+378 ATFAKRTYTV
-388 SYKKGSYGSGTE
+388 TYNKGTASGATGSDQTA
-400 TTDTKTYGTA
+400 TKTYGTA
-410 LTLKGAIFT
+410 LTLKGATFT

-429 TNSSGSGGTHYD
+429 TNASGSGGTHYA
-441 LSGSYTNN
+441 LSGSYTTNA
-449 SAVTLYPEWTANTY
+449 AVTLYPEWTANTY

-472 TAFSGTHASGAPT
+472 SAFSGTHASGAPT
-485 SHTYGTATTLKTA
+485 SHTYGTATSLKTA

-507 WYTTSACTGSAV
+507 WFTTSACTGSAV
-519 TSLGATAYTA
+519 TSLGATSYTA

-605 ITLYPFWTLSASP
+605 ITLYPFWTLTASP
-618 QLASISNV
+618 QLAAISNV
-626 TGKTVNDTS
+626 TGKTVNDTT
-635 FNATTT
+635 FNVAAT

-656 SSNSTSIITVGTVS
+656 SSGSTSIITVGSVS
-670 KSGNDVTIPLTVKGP
+670 KSGDNVTIPLTVKGP

-697 STTVDTKLFT
+697 GTTVDTKIFT

-712 PTFTITAATVYAST
+712 PTFTITADTVYAST
-726 KNKDLTVTKSPT
+726 KNKALTVTKSPT

-857 FLKNGTATI
+857 FLKNGTANIT
-866 SLEVTYKNTLLKK
+866 LEVTYKNTLLKK
-879 TSNSVTITVNPPT
+879 TSNSVTITVNAPT

-970 TLTIQAPSVT
+970 TLTIQNPTLT

-986 NSTQNLTI
+986 NSTQYLTV
-994 GTNIT
+994 GTNLT
-999 NKTVTNNFSGSY
+999 NKTLTNNFSGSY

-1043 VTATKGSITASRTFT
+1043 VTATKGSITVSQTFT
-1058 VLVAGP
+1058 VKVAAT

-1081 ACIHAWGPDGGA
+1081 ACIHAWGPDGGD
-1093 AIANRA
+1093 AIADRA

-1120 SDWANVQHIRF
+1120 DDWANVQHIRF
-1131 LKNNSANWDD
+1131 LKNSSANWSD
-1141 GTQTFTDFSKSGF
+1141 GTQTFTDFTYSGF

-1174 DDLPIT
+1174 ADLPIN

-1191 STTPSKFT
+1191 NTTPSKFT
-1199 WSIASTSIATIAN
+1199 WSIADTSIATVAN
-1212 ADTGATAS
+1212 ADTGAT
-1220 NTVTGVYPGTTTVA
+1220 NTNTFTGVYPGTTTVT
-1234 IKAYAAL
+1234 IKAYAEL

-1246 PLTDGTADAFLADST
+1246 PLTDGTADAFLADT
-1261 TASVTVTATPK
+1261 ATASVTVTATPK

-1277 TKVSTDNGSSYSTN
+1277 NKLSTDNGSTFSTTN
-1291 SSAGSVSVSP
+1291 ASAAGSVSVSP
-1301 TMSNGGSVAHGTSL
+1301 TMSNGGSVAHGTQI
-1315 TFTATTNS
+1315 TFTATTNT

-1336 TITTTASKTI
+1336 TITTTTSKTI

-1389 ANYSSP
+1389 ANYSSA

-1444 TAKKITYNLT
+1444 TAKKITYTLT

-1468 SNSNCTTQIIT
+1468 SNSNCTTQITT
-1479 AQVGDAIYARYEPSD
+1479 AQIGDTIYARFEPSD
-1494 SYVLNSF
+1494 AYVLQSF
-1501 TKNSNSATFG
+1501 TKNSSSASFG
-1511 TQSGNVIPITM
+1511 TRSGNVIPVTM
-1522 GYMNLTVTANVVLEH
+1522 GYMNLTVTANVILQYS
-1537 TVTYYV
+1537 VTYYV
-1543 DMHSDSVVESI
+1543 DVHGASVSSLTAKVTDSSGTVLTDSDGEDCEGSFT
-1554 GLYRNGGLTE
+1554 R
-1564 VLQYND
+1564 
-1570 NGTLTNCIKSATQ
+1570 
-1583 QGTSTVYA
+1583 QGSSTVYA
-1591 ADIRTPL
+1591 ATINTPL
-1598 TVSGSGFESIYV
+1598 TQSGS
-1610 KVTYRMAGASSSDYK
+1610 TYNTLYYTITFNGTPYNKQLNSSQ
-1625 IVTLS
+1625 VS
-1630 SANLTT
+1630 SLVN
-1636 INTSSDKSVWMEAV
+1636 NSEQSVWLEAL
-1650 SDSPQDLSI
+1650 SDSQQDLSI
-1659 VYSTNQTPT
+1659 VYSTNSTST
-1668 VTSGYQRIYLK
+1668 VASGYQRIYLK

-1708 GWANDNSGTYRVVKM
+1708 GWTNSIKM
-1723 NYLGYDT
+1723 KYLGFDT
-1730 NTSSGYH
+1730 SAETGYH
-1737 YYYADIP
+1737 YYYVDIP
-1744 TTISDGGTDYAVK
+1744 IIIHDASDDQDYTVK
-1757 NLIFQGWGTNES
+1757 NIIFQGWGSNTS
-1769 LGGDSTK
+1769 LGGDSNK
-1776 ILAQTENVMNF
+1776 ILAKTENIMNF
-1787 NKNYYTLN
+1787 TKNYFTLEN
-1795 NTNNV
+1795 NNNV
-1800 ITAVPE
+1800 ITGVPA

-1851 VATVSAS
+1851 VATVSTS

-1917 TRTSTITIPMVG
+1917 TRTSTITIPQVS

-1959 IVLSS
+1959 IITATATQS
-1964 GDAVTGP
+1964 
-1971 GVSGEKYKTYTVK
+1971 VSGVGTKALTYTVK
-1984 YAAPSTFSGYT
+1984 YAAPNNTFTGYS

-2003 ITSKSI
+2003 VTSKSI
-2009 HYTNASRYGYKQWNV
+2009 HYNDAARYGYKQWNV
-2024 NSTTDDSKDDSISGK
+2024 NGTKDDTISGK

-2045 NGVETAVTKNFELTG
+2045 NGVEVAVTKNFELTG
-2060 AFYYEIFGTYS
+2060 ATYSEIFETYT

-2082 EYKTLRTVDKLD
+2082 EYQTLRTVNKLD
-2094 AEGNRIPIS
+2094 AEDNPIPILDGS
-2103 YDQYGH
+2103 GN
-2109 PTAYETEQKNFY
+2109 PTGQYETEQKNFY
-2121 YYDPEWIGNDDSR
+2121 YYDPEWVGADDSR
-2134 AKADAEKDST
+2134 AKADTEKAST

-2154 YTVTD
+2154 YSVAD
-2159 FEVRLS
+2159 FEVRGIN
-2165 SGQNSSNVTAANIYD
+2165 SGGVTAANIY
-2180 DAFDAI
+2180 AEAANAI
-2186 GNKPDNNYYDYTI
+2186 GNRPNNNYYKYTI
-2199 DASTIKDIT
+2199 DASTIKTIT
-2208 KNSPYKATVKVEM
+2208 PNGPYKATVKVEM
-2221 THSPKTYKVKWVKDG
+2221 THSPKTYKVYLNGTKQSG
-2236 DTIRSEPRIKNM
+2236 
-2248 NEGSPNYKTY
+2248 GSGTSG
-2258 NYYYQEYAKITKGSH
+2258 NYYYQEYANLTNSTSL
-2273 VNWIETNDEGTT
+2273 NWILTNSNQSYTGPTMYT
-2285 DGVALANGKSYQFRV
+2285 GKAYKFRV
-2300 TGDTYLKTTAGTVSD
+2300 TGDTYLKTVSGTITD
-2315 ADFNRSR
+2315 AEFNRSR
-2322 VALTGQEIKHEPKSA
+2322 VALADQEITHEPKS
-2337 TDSTIVEKLSNN
+2337 STNNTVVEKLTNN

-2360 VLNDRNLPEDDV
+2360 VLNERNLPEDDV
-2372 KFVGGGVVYYQ
+2372 TFVGGGVVYYQ
-2383 IKDGVPAQ
+2383 VANGTPAQ
-2391 KAVDGGYVNG
+2391 KPVDGGYVDGNTG
-2401 DSSSQDYCLAD
+2401 LAD
-2412 ANAIKEFIQ
+2412 ADAVKEFLQ
-2421 EKIEAKLTNTT
+2421 EKIEAGLTNTT
-2432 IVPNDIEGEDDRM
+2432 IVPNDIEGDDDRM
-2445 AIAYGYEHKAQK
+2445 AIAYGTEIPAT
-2457 DADTDLFYRYLPYEV
+2457 ADSDSGLRYRYLPYEI
-2472 YNRTSGGTL
+2472 YDRNANGTL
-2481 ETETVDGVTSYTF
+2481 KTQTVDGVTSYTF
-2494 ATNRQSNSY
+2494 ATNRSDNTF

-2510 AYQYIYASKQEN
+2510 AYQYIYADKREN
-2522 KITNE
+2522 KAANE

-2536 YIYSYTAYD
+2536 YIYSYTEYD
-2545 SDTGVP
+2545 KDSGIPHTE
-2551 YTKYNVVLSDKPA
+2551 YKVVLSDQPA
-2564 NASTYFNS
+2564 NASTYFHSS
-2572 NS
+2572 N

>member
-11 RSLSMVLALIMMLS
+11 RSLSMALAILMMMS

-70 ATGTTSTYNCPVAMS
+70 ATGTTSSYNCPVSMS

-153 FYPSSEESART
+153 FYPSSEESATT
-164 TTTNNPIDGYYK
+164 TTTNNPIEGYYK
-176 AEEANVMIHN
+176 SDEANVMIHD
-186 SNSQKAFA
+186 SNSQKAYA
-194 YTSGSSSATGGT
+194 YTSGSSSSTGGT

-244 ATPSS
+244 ATANS

-284 AHFEKSTHNVTRTA
+284 AHFVKNTHNVTRTA

-323 ATYYIKATPSP
+323 ATYYIKSTPSS

-360 TSAVTVSRVMG
+360 TSAVTVSRTMG
-371 SADENVA
+371 TADENVA
-378 ATFAKQTYTV
+378 ATFAKRTYTV
-388 SYKKGSYGSGTE
+388 TYNKGSNGTGTN
-400 TTDTKTYGTA
+400 TTDTKTHGTT

-429 TNSSGSGGTHYD
+429 TNSSGSGGTHYN
-441 LSGSYTNN
+441 LSASYTTE
-449 SAVTLYPEWTANTY
+449 AGTTLYPEWTPNTY

-472 TAFSGTHASGAPT
+472 SAFSGTHASGAPT
-485 SHTYGTATTLKTA
+485 SHTYGTATSLQTA
-498 SKDGYTFGG
+498 TKDGYTFGG
-507 WYTTSACTGSAV
+507 WFTTSACTGSAV
-519 TSLGATAYTA
+519 TSLGATSYTA
-529 NITLY
+529 DITLY

-605 ITLYPFWTLSASP
+605 ITLYPYWTLSASP

-656 SSNSTSIITVGTVS
+656 SSNSTSIITVGTVN
-670 KSGNDVTIPLTVKGP
+670 KSGNDITIPLTVKGP

-697 STTVDTKLFT
+697 STTVDTKIFT

-712 PTFTITAATVYAST
+712 PTFTITADPLYTST
-726 KNKDLTVTKSPT
+726 KNRDLTVTKSPT

-749 SYVTVNSSGQVTTVA
+749 SYVTVNSSGQVTAAAV
-764 IPTSDQTVTI
+764 PTSDQTATI

-986 NSTQNLTI
+986 NSTQNLTV

-999 NKTVTNNFSGSY
+999 NKTVSNNFSGTY
-1011 TVTSSNPSVAT
+1011 TVTSSKTSVAT

-1043 VTATKGSITASRTFT
+1043 VTATKGSITASCTFT
-1058 VLVAGP
+1058 VLVAAP

-1081 ACIHAWGPDGGA
+1081 ACIHAWGPDGGD
-1093 AIANRA
+1093 AIADRA

-1120 SDWANVQHIRF
+1120 DDWANVQHIRF
-1131 LKNNSANWDD
+1131 LKNSSANWSD
-1141 GTQTFTDFSKSGF
+1141 GTQTFTDFTYSGF
-1154 YKNGTYDITVT
+1154 YKNGSYDISIT

-1174 DDLPIT
+1174 GDLPIN

-1191 STTPSKFT
+1191 NTTPSKFT
-1199 WSIASTSIATIAN
+1199 WSIADTSIATVAN
-1212 ADTGATAS
+1212 ADTGAT
-1220 NTVTGVYPGTTTVA
+1220 NTNTFTGVYPGTTTVT

-1277 TKVSTDNGSSYSTN
+1277 NKLSTDNGSTFSTTN
-1291 SSAGSVSVSP
+1291 ASAAGSVSVSP
-1301 TMSNGGSVAHGTSL
+1301 TMSNGGSVAHGTQI
-1315 TFTATTNS
+1315 TFTATTNT
-1323 GYRFAGWQVNGTN
+1323 GFRFAGWQVNGTN
-1336 TITTTASKTI
+1336 TITTTTSKTI
-1346 TVTANTTVYALYYK
+1346 TVTSNTTVYALYYK

-1389 ANYSSP
+1389 ANYSSA

-1417 SVTNASVV
+1417 SVTNATVV
-1425 TNYTEF
+1425 TQYTEF
-1431 KTSAISANTTVSI
+1431 KTSAISANTTVTI
-1444 TAKKITYNLT
+1444 TAQKKNYTLT

-1468 SNSNCTTQIIT
+1468 SNSGCTTQIT
-1479 AQVGDAIYARYEPSD
+1479 QAQINDVIYARFEPSD
-1494 SYVLNSF
+1494 AYILQNF
-1501 TKNSNSATFG
+1501 TKSGNGSTLG
-1511 TQSGNVIPITM
+1511 TQTGNVIEITM
-1522 GYMNLTVTANVVLEH
+1522 GYANLTVTANVILQYS
-1537 TVTYYV
+1537 VTYYV
-1543 DMHSDSVVESI
+1543 DMHGASVTSLTAKVTDS
-1554 GLYRNGGLTE
+1554 GGTVLTDGDGE
-1564 VLQYND
+1564 D
-1570 NGTLTNCIKSATQ
+1570 CEGTFTR
-1583 QGTSTVYA
+1583 QGSSTVYA
-1591 ADIRTPL
+1591 ATINTPL
-1598 TVSGSGFESIYV
+1598 TQSGS
-1610 KVTYRMAGASSSDYK
+1610 TYNTLYFT
-1625 IVTLS
+1625 VTLNGTPYNKQLNS
-1630 SANLTT
+1630 SQVASLVN
-1636 INTSSDKSVWMEAV
+1636 NSEQSVWLEAL
-1650 SDSPQDLSI
+1650 SDSQQDLSI
-1659 VYSTNQTPT
+1659 VYSTNSTST
-1668 VTSGYQRIYLK
+1668 VASGYQRIYLK

-1708 GWANDNSGTYRVVKM
+1708 GWTNSIKM
-1723 NYLGYDT
+1723 KYLGYDT
-1730 NTSSGYH
+1730 SAETGYH

-1744 TTISDGGTDYAVK
+1744 TTIHDTSDDQDYAVK
-1757 NLIFQGWGTNES
+1757 NIIFKGWGSNES
-1769 LGGDSTK
+1769 ISQNSHVV
-1776 ILAQTENVMNF
+1776 AQTENIMNF
-1787 NKNYYTLN
+1787 TKNYFTLE

-1800 ITAVPE
+1800 ITGVPA
-1806 ESNALVPGYTRY
+1806 ESNALVPNYTRY

-1851 VATVSAS
+1851 VATVSTS

-1905 SIVSSIGIMSLA
+1905 SIVSSFRIMSLA

-1929 STQPGYF
+1929 ETQPGYF

-1959 IVLSS
+1959 IVSPS
-1964 GDAVTGP
+1964 DNAVTGN
-1971 GVSGEKYKTYTVK
+1971 GISGTKYKTYTVK
-1984 YAAPSTFSGYT
+1984 YAAPNNTFTGYS

-2003 ITSKSI
+2003 VTSKSI
-2009 HYTNASRYGYKQWNV
+2009 HYNDAARYGYKQWNV
-2024 NSTTDDSKDDSISGK
+2024 NGTKDTTLTGKATKTVSG
-2039 VTKSVS
+2039 
-2045 NGVETAVTKNFELTG
+2045 GIETAVTKNFELTG
-2060 AFYYEIFGTYS
+2060 ATYSEIFETYA

-2082 EYKTLRTVDKLD
+2082 EYQTLRTVNKLD
-2094 AEGNRIPIS
+2094 AEDNPIPILDGS
-2103 YDQYGH
+2103 GN
-2109 PTAYETEQKNFY
+2109 PTGQYETEQKNFY
-2121 YYDPEWIGNDDSR
+2121 FYDPTWIGNDDSR
-2134 AKADAEKDST
+2134 AKADTEKASA
-2144 AGLVHYVQKT
+2144 AGLVHYVPKT

-2159 FEVRLS
+2159 FEVRYKTADAIS
-2165 SGQNSSNVTAANIYD
+2165 AEGYDKSNLVG
-2180 DAFDAI
+2180 DAGDAI
-2186 GNKPDNNYYDYTI
+2186 GNMPDNNYYNYQITS
-2199 DASTIKDIT
+2199 STIKNIT
-2208 KNSPYKATVKVEM
+2208 TNGQYKATVKVEM
-2221 THSPKTYKVKWVKDG
+2221 THTPKTYKVKWVKDG
-2236 DTIRSEPRIKNM
+2236 STTRSEPRIKNM
-2248 NEGSPNYKTY
+2248 NDGSPNYNTY
-2258 NYYYQEYAKITKGSH
+2258 NYYYQEYANLTKGSI
-2273 VNWIETNDEGTT
+2273 VNWIETNDQGTT
-2285 DGVALANGKSYQFRV
+2285 DGVTLANGKSYKFRV

-2322 VALTGQEIKHEPKSA
+2322 VALADQEIKHEHKVANDDTTP
-2337 TDSTIVEKLSNN
+2337 IVEKLTNN

-2360 VLNDRNLPEDDV
+2360 VLNERNLPEDDV
-2372 KFVGGGVVYYQ
+2372 KFVGGGVLYYQ
-2383 IKDGVPAQ
+2383 IKDGAPAQ
-2391 KAVDGGYVNG
+2391 KAVDGGYV
-2401 DSSSQDYCLAD
+2401 DSSGLAD
-2412 ANAIKEFIQ
+2412 AAAVKEYIQ
-2421 EKIEAKLTNTT
+2421 EKIEAGLENST
-2432 IVPNDIEGEDDRM
+2432 IVPNDIEGTDDRM
-2445 AIAYGYEHKAQK
+2445 AIAYGYEYAAQK
-2457 DADTDLFYRYLPYEV
+2457 DNDTDLFYRYLPYEV
-2472 YNRTSGGTL
+2472 YKRTNGGTL
-2481 ETETVDGVTSYTF
+2481 ETQTVEGVTSYTL
-2494 ATNRQSNSY
+2494 ATERQSNTY

-2510 AYQYIYASKQEN
+2510 AYQYIYASTLEN
-2522 KITNE
+2522 KATNA

-2545 SDTGVP
+2545 KDTGVP
-2551 YTKYNVVLSDKPA
+2551 YTKYKVVLSDQPA
-2564 NASTYFNS
+2564 NASTYFHSS
-2572 NS
+2572 N

>member
-1 MKTKLRRLSK
+1 MKTKLRRMSK
-11 RSLSMVLALIMMLS
+11 RTLALILCFLMMISALGLGS
-25 IMMVGTITTA
+25 LITAYADNSVTFYIYPADLWSDYASYTIKANVNIGDNNTWRTFDFSDTGKTINGKVVYTVTITEKYGGVDTLQIQKYQGSTWKDQKVPYSA
-35 HGQNAT
+35 WTTSNTFSGKIY
-41 NWNGTVYFRVPD
+41 NGSTWVTLPAYDPD
-53 AWNLST
+53 DFVVAGEIASNGWDNTTDVMTLSSST
-59 YPAIRCVIRRT
+59 YTKTYSSKAAGNYTFAVVKK
-70 ATGTTSTYNCPVAMS
+70 GDWNTSYRWA
-85 VVGNASYS
+85 A
-93 RLYKVSLNMNH
+93 K
-104 SNWGQNEFI
+104 
-113 GFFACQ
+113 
-119 SGYTSE
+119 
-125 GTYAMT
+125 
-131 NTGIGHYTPALD
+131 
-143 YGVTNGGKYL
+143 
-153 FYPSSEESART
+153 
-164 TTTNNPIDGYYK
+164 
-176 AEEANVMIHN
+176 
-186 SNSQKAFA
+186 
-194 YTSGSSSATGGT
+194 
-206 TTVNAYYVNGTTP
+206 
-219 TNATDTRTPTA
+219 
-230 QFDNAVQGTLVTMT
+230 GTLTDNGCGSWADANDGDHNIKLTLTQAADVEITLNSSKKVDVKL
-244 ATPSS
+244 TPLS
-249 GYTFKGWYT
+249 
-258 GNTTSTTQISTDT
+258 
-271 TYSYYAYESKDVY
+271 
-284 AHFEKSTHNVTRTA
+284 HNVTRTA

-323 ATYYIKATPSP
+323 STYYIKATPST

-360 TSAVTVSRVMG
+360 TSAVTVSRTMG
-371 SADENVA
+371 TADENVA

-388 SYKKGSYGSGTE
+388 SYNKGSYGSGTN
-400 TTDTKTYGTA
+400 TSDTKTYGEA

-429 TNSSGSGGTHYD
+429 TNSSGSGGTHYN
-441 LSGSYTNN
+441 LSASYTAN
-449 SAVTLYPEWTANTY
+449 AGTTLYPEWTANSY
-463 TITYKDQGG
+463 SITYKDQGG
-472 TAFSGTHASGAPT
+472 SAFSGTHESGYPT
-485 SHTYGTATTLKTA
+485 THTYGTATSLKTA

-507 WYTTSACTGSAV
+507 WFTTSACTGSAV
-519 TSLGATAYTA
+519 TSLGATSYTA

-656 SSNSTSIITVGTVS
+656 SSNSTSIITVGTVN
-670 KSGNDVTIPLTVKGP
+670 KSGNNVTIPLTVKGP

-697 STTVDTKLFT
+697 STTVDTKIFT

-794 KAPTLTITSNKTSGY
+794 KAPTLTITSTKTSGY
-809 INDTATASVSSAAN
+809 INDTATASVSNAAN

-962 DTVATKTA
+962 DVVATKTA

-986 NSTQNLTI
+986 NSTQNLTV

-999 NKTVTNNFSGSY
+999 NKTVSNNFSGTY
-1011 TVTSSNPSVAT
+1011 TVTSSKTSVAT
-1022 ASITSGKLTVTSV
+1022 ATITSGKLTVTSV

-1058 VLVAGP
+1058 VLVAAA
-1064 ASTDHVI
+1064 ASTDVVV
-1071 YFTDNVNWGS
+1071 YLQDFTYNNNDGWG
-1081 ACIHAWGPDGGA
+1081 AAYIHTWETDGGA
-1093 AIANRA
+1093 AISDRA
-1099 AMTKI
+1099 QMTKI
-1104 GTNEQSQSVY
+1104 GVNSSGRSVY

-1120 SDWANVQHIRF
+1120 AQWAKVKHIVF
-1131 LKNNSANWDD
+1131 LKTNADSAWNDQWSHTEDK
-1141 GTQTFTDFSKSGF
+1141 F
-1154 YKNGTYDITVT
+1154 NGTHGTTTAFQLRSDSNGSARKLDTSTISIS

-1174 DDLPIT
+1174 DDLPIN

-1199 WSIASTSIATIAN
+1199 WSIEDTSIATVAN
-1212 ADTGATAS
+1212 ADTGTTDHNS
-1220 NTVTGVYPGTTTVA
+1220 ITGVYPGTTTIT

-1272 TVTWG
+1272 TVSWG
-1277 TKVSTDNGSSYSTN
+1277 NKLSTDNGSTFVTTN
-1291 SSAGSVSVSP
+1291 ASSAGTVSVSP
-1301 TMSNGGSVAHGTSL
+1301 TMSNGGSVAHGTQI

-1336 TITTTASKTI
+1336 TITTTTSKTI

-1389 ANYSSP
+1389 ANYSSA
-1395 VTVNQGQEVY
+1395 VTVNQGAEVY

-1431 KTSAISANTTVSI
+1431 KTSAISANTTVTIS
-1444 TAKKITYNLT
+1444 AKKITYTLT

-1468 SNSNCTTQIIT
+1468 SDSNCTNQITT
-1479 AQVGDAIYARYEPSD
+1479 AQINDAIYARFEPSD
-1494 SYVLNSF
+1494 AYVLQSF
-1501 TKNSNSATFG
+1501 TKNSSSASFG
-1511 TQSGNVIPITM
+1511 TRSGNVIPVTM
-1522 GYMNLTVTANVVLEH
+1522 GYMNLTVTANVILQYS
-1537 TVTYYV
+1537 VTYYI
-1543 DMHSDSVVESI
+1543 DMHSANVSSLTAKVTDS
-1554 GLYRNGGLTE
+1554 GGTVLTDSDGE
-1564 VLQYND
+1564 D
-1570 NGTLTNCIKSATQ
+1570 CEGTFTR
-1583 QGTSTVYA
+1583 QGSSTVYA
-1591 ADIRTPL
+1591 ATINTPL
-1598 TVSGSGFESIYV
+1598 TQSGS
-1610 KVTYRMAGASSSDYK
+1610 TYNTLYFTITFNGSSYQK
-1625 IVTLS
+1625 ELNNAQI
-1630 SANLTT
+1630 
-1636 INTSSDKSVWMEAV
+1636 TSMVNNSEQAIWLEAM

-1668 VTSGYQRIYLK
+1668 VESGYQRIYLK
-1679 KPYSWQNTTEGQKWT
+1679 KPYSWQNTTEGQKWN

-1708 GWANDNSGTYRVVKM
+1708 GWTNSIKM

-1730 NTSSGYH
+1730 SSGHH

-1744 TTISDGGTDYAVK
+1744 TTIHDTSDDQDYAVK
-1757 NLIFQGWGTNES
+1757 NIIFQGWGSNES
-1769 LGGDSTK
+1769 ISQNSHVV
-1776 ILAQTENVMNF
+1776 AQTENIMNF
-1787 NKNYYTLN
+1787 TKNYFTLE

-1800 ITAVPE
+1800 ITGVPA

-1818 ASSVTVQK
+1818 ASSVTAQV
-1826 GETQTINIKPT
+1826 GETETINIKPT
-1837 TSNTSIAYSSNATG
+1837 TSNTVTFSSNGSQYASVDSNGNITPHAKG
-1851 VATVSAS
+1851 VAT
-1858 GVVTPIARGTATITV
+1858 ITIT
-1873 KVYGTVGNLV
+1873 VYGTVGDLV
-1883 KSHEQTDKD
+1883 RSHESTAKD
-1892 YRQYTVTVNVKDP
+1892 YRKYYVNVYVKDP
-1905 SIVSSIGIMSLA
+1905 SVTSGFDIMSFS
-1917 TRTSTITIPMVG
+1917 TRTSTITIPTVSG
-1929 STQPGYF
+1929 SQPGYF

-1946 TPNAPTAGYTNSA
+1946 TPNAPTAGYPNSA
-1959 IVLSS
+1959 IVSPS
-1964 GDAVTGP
+1964 DNAVTG
-1971 GVSGEKYKTYTVK
+1971 SGISGTKYKTYTVK

-1995 GITVTAKE
+1995 GITVTAAE
-2003 ITSKSI
+2003 IVSKSI
-2009 HYTNASRYGYKQWNV
+2009 HYNDEARYGFKQWKKG
-2024 NSTTDDSKDDSISGK
+2024 TTVQSYT
-2039 VTKSVS
+2039 VTKSVTD
-2045 NGVETAVTKNFELTG
+2045 GVETAITKNVVLDGSTFSEEFEQYT
-2060 AFYYEIFGTYS
+2060 

-2082 EYKTLRTVDKLD
+2082 EYQTLRTVQKKD
-2094 AEGNRIPIS
+2094 AENNPIPILDGS
-2103 YDQYGH
+2103 GN
-2109 PTAYETEQKNFY
+2109 PTGQYETEQKNFY

-2134 AKADAEKDST
+2134 AKADAENT
-2144 AGLVHYVQKT
+2144 PQTGLVHYVHKT

-2159 FEVRLS
+2159 FEVRNKTSAAISDPGYDKSLLV
-2165 SGQNSSNVTAANIYD
+2165 GDTA
-2180 DAFDAI
+2180 DAI
-2186 GNKPDNNYYDYTI
+2186 EDMPTNNYYDYTLNT
-2199 DASTIKDIT
+2199 STIKTIT
-2208 KNSPYKATVKVEM
+2208 KNGDYKATIKVELL
-2221 THSPKTYKVKWVKDG
+2221 HNPRTYKVYCRN
-2236 DTIRSEPRIKNM
+2236 TTTTTSE
-2248 NEGSPNYKTY
+2248 NEGIQTNTNKNSPNYDT
-2258 NYYYQEYAKITKGSH
+2258 NNFYYQEYVNLTNGESR
-2273 VNWIETNDEGTT
+2273 NWILTNSDNSYTGPTMYT
-2285 DGVALANGKSYQFRV
+2285 GKAYKFRV
-2300 TGDTYLKTTAGTVSD
+2300 TGDTYIKTQTAPELTGD
-2315 ADFNRSR
+2315 DFNRSR
-2322 VALTGQEIKHEPKSA
+2322 VTHTGQEINHEARSA
-2337 TDSTIVEKLSNN
+2337 TDSTIVPKLTNN
-2349 FYIADFFDPAK
+2349 FYIADFFDPEK
-2360 VLNDRNLPEDDV
+2360 VLDPNSDPSGNGNLITYDDV
-2372 KFVGGGVVYYQ
+2372 AFVGGGVVYYQ

-2401 DSSSQDYCLAD
+2401 DSGSQNYGLANAD
-2412 ANAIKEFIQ
+2412 AIKDFIK
-2421 EKIEAKLTNTT
+2421 EKIEAGLNNST
-2432 IVPNDIEGEDDRM
+2432 IVPNDIEGDDDRM
-2445 AIAYGYEHKAQK
+2445 AIAYGNEYKAQK
-2457 DADTDLFYRYLPYEV
+2457 DSDTDLFYRYLPYEV
-2472 YNRTSGGTL
+2472 YDRNDPIAPNPYGTL
-2481 ETETVDGVTSYTF
+2481 KTETVDGVTTYTL
-2494 ATNRQSNSY
+2494 ATNRQSNAY

-2545 SDTGVP
+2545 SDTGIP
-2551 YTKYNVVLSDKPA
+2551 YTKYNVVLSDQPA

>member
-11 RSLSMVLALIMMLS
+11 RSLSMALAILMMISVLGIGSLITAFADTDVTFYIYPSDLWSDYASYTIKANANIGDNNTWRTYNFTDTGKTINGKAVYQVTISVKYGGVDALQIQKYQ
-25 IMMVGTITTA
+25 G
-35 HGQNAT
+35 
-41 NWNGTVYFRVPD
+41 
-53 AWNLST
+53 ST
-59 YPAIRCVIRRT
+59 WKAQYQPYST
-70 ATGTTSTYNCPVAMS
+70 WTTSGNFSGKIYNGSSWAALPAYDADKYVVAGDIASNGWDNTTDEMTLSSNTYTKTYSNKAAGNYTFA
-85 VVGNASYS
+85 VVKKGDWNTSY
-93 RLYKVSLNMNH
+93 RWAAK
-104 SNWGQNEFI
+104 
-113 GFFACQ
+113 
-119 SGYTSE
+119 
-125 GTYAMT
+125 GTLTA
-131 NTGIGHYTPALD
+131 
-143 YGVTNGGKYL
+143 NGCG
-153 FYPSSEESART
+153 SWADA
-164 TTTNNPIDGYYK
+164 NDGDHNIK
-176 AEEANVMIHN
+176 LTLTQAANVEVTLN
-186 SNSQKAFA
+186 SSKK
-194 YTSGSSSATGGT
+194 
-206 TTVNAYYVNGTTP
+206 VDVKL
-219 TNATDTRTPTA
+219 TA
-230 QFDNAVQGTLVTMT
+230 
-244 ATPSS
+244 
-249 GYTFKGWYT
+249 
-258 GNTTSTTQISTDT
+258 I
-271 TYSYYAYESKDVY
+271 
-284 AHFEKSTHNVTRTA
+284 THNVTRTA

-323 ATYYIKATPSP
+323 STYYIKATPST

-348 SAVSVIGSNSGA
+348 SAVSVIGNNSGA
-360 TSAVTVSRVMG
+360 TSAVTVSRTMG
-371 SADENVA
+371 TADENVA
-378 ATFAKQTYTV
+378 ATFAKRTYTV
-388 SYKKGSYGSGTE
+388 TYNKGTASGATGSDQ
-400 TTDTKTYGTA
+400 TDTKTHGTT

-429 TNSSGSGGTHYD
+429 TNSSGSGGTHYN
-441 LSGSYTNN
+441 LSASYTAN
-449 SAVTLYPEWTANTY
+449 AGTTLYPEWTTNTY

-472 TAFSGTHASGAPT
+472 SAFSGTHASGAPT
-485 SHTYGTATTLKTA
+485 SHTYGTATSLQTA
-498 SKDGYTFGG
+498 TKDGYTFGG
-507 WYTTSACTGSAV
+507 WFTTSACTGSAV
-519 TSLGATAYTA
+519 TSLGATSYTA

-605 ITLYPFWTLSASP
+605 ITLYPYWTLSASP

-656 SSNSTSIITVGTVS
+656 SSNSTSIITVGTVN
-670 KSGNDVTIPLTVKGP
+670 KSGNDITIPLTVKGP

-697 STTVDTKLFT
+697 STTVDTKIFT

-712 PTFTITAATVYAST
+712 PTFTITADPLYTST
-726 KNKDLTVTKSPT
+726 KNRDLTVTKSPT

-743 WASNKT
+743 WASNNT
-749 SYVTVNSSGQVTTVA
+749 TYVTVNSSGQVTAAAV
-764 IPTSDQTVTI
+764 PTSDQTATI

-857 FLKNGTATI
+857 FLKNGTANIT
-866 SLEVTYKNTLLKK
+866 LEVTYKNTLLKK
-879 TSNSVTITVNPPT
+879 TSNSVTITVNAPT
-892 VTMSGKTV
+892 VNMSGKTV
-900 AKGDSVTFSATTANP
+900 AKGDSVTFSATTTNP

-986 NSTQNLTI
+986 NSTQNLTV

-999 NKTVTNNFSGSY
+999 NKTVSNNFSGTY
-1011 TVTSSNPSVAT
+1011 TVTSSKTSVAT

-1043 VTATKGSITASRTFT
+1043 VTATKGSITASCTFT
-1058 VLVAGP
+1058 VLVAAP

-1081 ACIHAWGPDGGA
+1081 ACIHAWGPDGGD
-1093 AIANRA
+1093 AIADRA

-1120 SDWANVQHIRF
+1120 NDWANVQHIRF
-1131 LKNNSANWDD
+1131 LKNSSANWSD
-1141 GTQTFTDFSKSGF
+1141 GTQTFTDFTYSGF
-1154 YKNGTYDITVT
+1154 YKNGSYEISVT

-1174 DDLPIT
+1174 DDLPIN

-1191 STTPSKFT
+1191 NTTPSKFT
-1199 WSIASTSIATIAN
+1199 WSIADTSIATVAN
-1212 ADTGATAS
+1212 ADTGAT
-1220 NTVTGVYPGTTTVA
+1220 NTNTFTGVYPGTTTVT

-1277 TKVSTDNGSSYSTN
+1277 NKLSTDNGSTFSTTN
-1291 SSAGSVSVSP
+1291 ASAAGSVSVSP
-1301 TMSNGGSVAHGTSL
+1301 TMSNGGSVAHGTQI
-1315 TFTATTNS
+1315 TFTATTNT
-1323 GYRFAGWQVNGTN
+1323 GFRFAGWQVNGTN
-1336 TITTTASKTI
+1336 TITTTTSKTI
-1346 TVTANTTVYALYYK
+1346 TVTSNTTVYALYYK

-1389 ANYSSP
+1389 ANYSSA

-1417 SVTNASVV
+1417 SVTNATVV
-1425 TNYTEF
+1425 TQYTEF
-1431 KTSAISANTTVSI
+1431 KTSAISANTTVTI
-1444 TAKKITYNLT
+1444 TAQKKNYTLT

-1468 SNSNCTTQIIT
+1468 SNSGCTTQIT
-1479 AQVGDAIYARYEPSD
+1479 QAQINDVIYARFEPSD
-1494 SYVLNSF
+1494 AYILQNF
-1501 TKNSNSATFG
+1501 TKSGNGSTLG
-1511 TQSGNVIPITM
+1511 TQTGNVIEITM
-1522 GYMNLTVTANVVLEH
+1522 GYANLTVTANVILQYS
-1537 TVTYYV
+1537 VTYYV
-1543 DMHSDSVVESI
+1543 DMHGASVTSLTAKVTDS
-1554 GLYRNGGLTE
+1554 GGTVLTDGDGE
-1564 VLQYND
+1564 D
-1570 NGTLTNCIKSATQ
+1570 CEGTFTR
-1583 QGTSTVYA
+1583 QGSSTVYA
-1591 ADIRTPL
+1591 ATINTPL
-1598 TVSGSGFESIYV
+1598 TQSGS
-1610 KVTYRMAGASSSDYK
+1610 TYNTLYFT
-1625 IVTLS
+1625 VTLNGTPYNKQLNS
-1630 SANLTT
+1630 SQVASLVN
-1636 INTSSDKSVWMEAV
+1636 NSEQSVWLEAL
-1650 SDSPQDLSI
+1650 SDSQQDLSI
-1659 VYSTNQTPT
+1659 VYSTNSTST
-1668 VTSGYQRIYLK
+1668 VASGYQRIYLK

-1708 GWANDNSGTYRVVKM
+1708 GWTNSIKM
-1723 NYLGYDT
+1723 SYLGYDS
-1730 NTSSGYH
+1730 SSGHH

-1744 TTISDGGTDYAVK
+1744 TTIHDTSDKKDYAVK
-1757 NLIFQGWGTNES
+1757 NIIFQGWGSNES
-1769 LGGDSTK
+1769 ISQNSHVV
-1776 ILAQTENVMNF
+1776 AQTENIMNF
-1787 NKNYYTLN
+1787 TKNYFTLE

-1800 ITAVPE
+1800 ITGVPA

-1917 TRTSTITIPMVG
+1917 TRTSTITIPMVR

-1964 GDAVTGP
+1964 GSAVTGP
-1971 GVSGEKYKTYTVK
+1971 GVSGKKYKTYTVK

-2009 HYTNASRYGYKQWNV
+2009 HYTNASRYGYDHWEKGG
-2024 NSTTDDSKDDSISGK
+2024 TTQSYT
-2039 VTKSVS
+2039 VTKSVTD
-2045 NGVETAVTKNFELTG
+2045 GVETAVTKNITLDGSTFSEV
-2060 AFYYEIFGTYS
+2060 FDTYT

-2082 EYKTLRTVDKLD
+2082 EYETLRTVNKLD
-2094 AEGNRIPIS
+2094 AEGNPIPILDGS
-2103 YDQYGH
+2103 GN
-2109 PTAYETEQKNFY
+2109 PTGQYETEQKNFY
-2121 YYDPEWIGNDDSR
+2121 YYDPEWVGTEDRTSGSFNVSKHKLR
-2134 AKADAEKDST
+2134 E
-2144 AGLVHYVQKT
+2144 

-2159 FEVRLS
+2159 FEVRYKTADAIS
-2165 SGQNSSNVTAANIYD
+2165 AEGYDKSNLVG
-2180 DAFDAI
+2180 DAGDAI
-2186 GNKPDNNYYDYTI
+2186 GNKPDNNYYNYTI
-2199 DASTIKDIT
+2199 DDSTIKNIT
-2208 KNSPYKATVKVEM
+2208 TNGTYKATVKVEM
-2221 THSPKTYKVKWVKDG
+2221 THSPKVYTV
-2236 DTIRSEPRIKNM
+2236 SKN
-2248 NEGSPNYKTY
+2248 GSNVDNSSSDYASYHTADSTTGK
-2258 NYYYQEYAKITKGSH
+2258 YYYQEYANLTDSNTVDWKLAT
-2273 VNWIETNDEGTT
+2273 TNEILYT
-2285 DGVALANGKSYQFRV
+2285 GKSYKFRV
-2300 TGDTYLKTTAGTVSD
+2300 TGNTSLITATASD
-2315 ADFNRSR
+2315 ISGKKFNRAK
-2322 VALTGQEIKHEPKSA
+2322 VALTNQETNYEHKVANDDTTP
-2337 TDSTIVEKLSNN
+2337 IVEKLTNN

-2360 VLNDRNLPEDDV
+2360 VLDPDTGATEEDQIPEDDV
-2372 KFVGGGVVYYQ
+2372 TFVGGGVVYYQ
-2383 IKDGVPAQ
+2383 VANGVPAQ
-2391 KAVDGGYVNG
+2391 KPVDGGYVNESTG
-2401 DSSSQDYCLAD
+2401 LAD
-2412 ANAIKEFIQ
+2412 ADAVKEFLQ
-2421 EKIEAKLTNTT
+2421 EKIEAPVSDLNNTNI
-2432 IVPNDIEGEDDRM
+2432 IVPNDIEGDDDRM
-2445 AIAYGYEHKAQK
+2445 AIAYGTEIAAT
-2457 DADTDLFYRYLPYEV
+2457 ADSDSGLRYRYLPYEA
-2472 YNRTSGGTL
+2472 YKRTNGVL
-2481 ETETVDGVTSYTF
+2481 ETKQVEKKDNNGNIIYQQDGVTPVMETVYTL
-2494 ATNRQSNSY
+2494 ATNRSDNTF

-2510 AYQYIYASKQEN
+2510 AYQYIYADKREN
-2522 KITNE
+2522 KAANE

-2536 YIYSYTAYD
+2536 YIYSYTEYD
-2545 SDTGVP
+2545 KDTGLP
-2551 YTKYNVVLSDKPA
+2551 YTKYNVVLSDQPT
-2564 NASTYFNS
+2564 NASTYFHS
-2572 NS
+2572 N

>member
-11 RSLSMVLALIMMLS
+11 RSLSMVLAILMMISVLGIGSLITAFADTDVTFYIYPSDLWSDYASYTIKANANIGDNNTWRTYNFTDTGKTINGKAVYQVTISVKYGGVDALQIQKYQGSTWKAEYQPYSGWTTSSTFSGKIYNGSTWVTRPSYDADQFVVSGDIASNGWDNTTDVMTLS
-25 IMMVGTITTA
+25 S
-35 HGQNAT
+35 
-41 NWNGTVYFRVPD
+41 
-53 AWNLST
+53 ST
-59 YPAIRCVIRRT
+59 YTKTYSSKAAGNYTFAVVKK
-70 ATGTTSTYNCPVAMS
+70 GDWNTSYRWA
-85 VVGNASYS
+85 A
-93 RLYKVSLNMNH
+93 K
-104 SNWGQNEFI
+104 
-113 GFFACQ
+113 
-119 SGYTSE
+119 
-125 GTYAMT
+125 
-131 NTGIGHYTPALD
+131 
-143 YGVTNGGKYL
+143 
-153 FYPSSEESART
+153 
-164 TTTNNPIDGYYK
+164 
-176 AEEANVMIHN
+176 
-186 SNSQKAFA
+186 
-194 YTSGSSSATGGT
+194 
-206 TTVNAYYVNGTTP
+206 
-219 TNATDTRTPTA
+219 
-230 QFDNAVQGTLVTMT
+230 GTLTDNGCGSWADANDGDHNIKLTLTQAADVEITLNSSKKVDVKL
-244 ATPSS
+244 TPL
-249 GYTFKGWYT
+249 
-258 GNTTSTTQISTDT
+258 N
-271 TYSYYAYESKDVY
+271 
-284 AHFEKSTHNVTRTA
+284 HNVTRTA

-323 ATYYIKATPSP
+323 STYYIKATPST

-348 SAVSVIGSNSGA
+348 SAVSVIGNNSGA

-388 SYKKGSYGSGTE
+388 SYNKGSYGSGTN
-400 TTDTKTYGTA
+400 TSDTKTYGEA
-410 LTLKGAIFT
+410 LTLKGAIFN

-441 LSGSYTNN
+441 LSSSYTAN
-449 SAVTLYPEWTANTY
+449 AGTTLYPEWTPNTY

-472 TAFSGTHASGAPT
+472 SAFSGTHESDAPT
-485 SHTYGTATTLKTA
+485 SHTYGTATSLKTA

-507 WYTTSACTGSAV
+507 WFTTSACTGSAV
-519 TSLGATAYTA
+519 TSLGATSYTA

-605 ITLYPFWTLSASP
+605 ITLYPFWTLTASP

-641 INNSQYASGT
+641 INNSQHASGT

-656 SSNSTSIITVGTVS
+656 SSNSTSIITVGTVN

-697 STTVDTKLFT
+697 STTVDTKIFT

-712 PTFTITAATVYAST
+712 PTFTITADPLYTST
-726 KNKDLTVTKSPT
+726 KNRDLTVTKSPT

-743 WASNKT
+743 WASNNT
-749 SYVTVNSSGQVTTVA
+749 TYVTVNSSGQVTAAAV
-764 IPTSDQTVTI
+764 PTSDQTATI

-809 INDTATASVSSAAN
+809 INDTATTSVSSAAN
-823 PSLTTNTL
+823 PGLTTNTL

-879 TSNSVTITVNPPT
+879 TSNSVTITVNAPT

-937 GVASVTSSCSASSAT
+937 GVVSVTSSCSASSAT

-1081 ACIHAWGPDGGA
+1081 ACIHAWGADGGA
-1093 AIANRA
+1093 AIADRA

-1104 GTNEQSQSVY
+1104 GTNENSESVY

-1131 LKNNSANWDD
+1131 LQNSNAEWNN

-1191 STTPSKFT
+1191 STTPGKFK
-1199 WSIASTSIATIAN
+1199 WSIASTSIATIAS
-1212 ADTGATAS
+1212 ADTGTTNS
-1220 NTVTGVYPGTTTVA
+1220 NTVTGVYPGTTTIT
-1234 IKAYAAL
+1234 IKAYAEL

-1272 TVTWG
+1272 TISWG
-1277 TKVSTDNGSSYSTN
+1277 NKLSTDNGSTFVTTN
-1291 SSAGSVSVSP
+1291 ASAAGTVSVSP
-1301 TMSNGGSVAHGTSL
+1301 TMTNGGSVDHGTQI
-1315 TFTATTNS
+1315 TFTATTNT

-1336 TITTTASKTI
+1336 TITTTTSKTI

-1389 ANYSSP
+1389 ANYSSA

-1431 KTSAISANTTVSI
+1431 KTSAISANTTVTI
-1444 TAKKITYNLT
+1444 NAQKITYTLT

-1468 SNSNCTTQIIT
+1468 SNSGCTTQITT
-1479 AQVGDAIYARYEPSD
+1479 AQYQDTIYARFEPSD
-1494 SYVLNSF
+1494 AYVLQSF
-1501 TKNSNSATFG
+1501 TKNSSSATFG
-1511 TQSGNVIPITM
+1511 TRSGNVIPITM
-1522 GYMNLTVTANVVLEH
+1522 GYMNLTVTANVILQYS
-1537 TVTYYV
+1537 VTYYV
-1543 DMHSDSVVESI
+1543 DVHGASVSSLTAKVTDSGGTVLTDSDGEDC
-1554 GLYRNGGLTE
+1554 E
-1564 VLQYND
+1564 
-1570 NGTLTNCIKSATQ
+1570 GTFTR
-1583 QGTSTVYA
+1583 QGSSTVYA
-1591 ADIRTPL
+1591 ATINTPL
-1598 TVSGSGFESIYV
+1598 TQSGS
-1610 KVTYRMAGASSSDYK
+1610 TYNTLYFTITFNGSSYQK
-1625 IVTLS
+1625 ELNNAQI
-1630 SANLTT
+1630 
-1636 INTSSDKSVWMEAV
+1636 TSMVNNSEQAIWLEAM

-1668 VTSGYQRIYLK
+1668 VESGYQRIYLK
-1679 KPYSWQNTTEGQKWT
+1679 KPYGWQNTTEGQKWT

-1708 GWANDNSGTYRVVKM
+1708 GWTNSIKM

-1730 NTSSGYH
+1730 SSGHH

-1744 TTISDGGTDYAVK
+1744 TTIADGGTDYTVK

-1787 NKNYYTLN
+1787 TKNYFTLN
-1795 NTNNV
+1795 NSNNV
-1800 ITAVPE
+1800 ITAVPA
-1806 ESNALVPGYTRY
+1806 ESNALVPNYTRY
-1818 ASSVTVQK
+1818 ASSVTAQV
-1826 GETQTINIKPT
+1826 GETETINIKPT
-1837 TSNTSIAYSSNATG
+1837 TSNTVTFSSNGSQYASVDSNGNITPHAKG
-1851 VATVSAS
+1851 VAT
-1858 GVVTPIARGTATITV
+1858 ITIT
-1873 KVYGTVGNLV
+1873 VYGTVGYLV
-1883 KSHEQTDKD
+1883 RNNESTAKD
-1892 YRQYTVTVNVKDP
+1892 YRKYYVNVYVKDP
-1905 SIVSSIGIMSLA
+1905 SVTSGFDIMSLS
-1917 TRTSTITIPMVG
+1917 TRTSTITIPTVSG
-1929 STQPGYF
+1929 SQPGYF
-1936 DSAPSVAVTG
+1936 DSAPSVKVTG
-1946 TPNAPTAGYTNSA
+1946 TPTAPTAGYTSSA
-1959 IVLSS
+1959 IVT
-1964 GDAVTGP
+1964 ATATQT
-1971 GVSGEKYKTYTVK
+1971 VSGVGTKAKTYTVK
-1984 YAAPSTFSGYT
+1984 YAAPSSISGYS

-2009 HYTNASRYGYKQWNV
+2009 RFEGSERYGYDHWEKGGDTQSYN
-2024 NSTTDDSKDDSISGK
+2024 

-2045 NGVETAVTKNFELTG
+2045 DGVETAITRNITLDGSTFS
-2060 AFYYEIFGTYS
+2060 EIFDSYT
-2071 YVDVTFNFDYY
+2071 YVDVTFNYDYY
-2082 EYKTLRTVDKLD
+2082 EYETLRTVNKED
-2094 AEGNRIPIS
+2094 AEGNPIPILDGS
-2103 YDQYGH
+2103 GN
-2109 PTAYETEQKNFY
+2109 PTGQYETEQKNFY

-2134 AKADAEKDST
+2134 AKADAEKASQ
-2144 AGLVHYVQKT
+2144 AGLVHYVHKT

-2159 FEVRLS
+2159 FEVRNKTS
-2165 SGQNSSNVTAANIYD
+2165 AGISASGYDKSLLVGDTA
-2180 DAFDAI
+2180 DAI
-2186 GNKPDNNYYDYTI
+2186 EDMPTNNYYDYTLNT
-2199 DASTIKDIT
+2199 STIKKIT
-2208 KNSPYKATVKVEM
+2208 WNGDYKATIKVELLHNPRTYKVYRRNTTTTTSANAGIQTNTNKNSP
-2221 THSPKTYKVKWVKDG
+2221 
-2236 DTIRSEPRIKNM
+2236 
-2248 NEGSPNYKTY
+2248 NYNT
-2258 NYYYQEYAKITKGSH
+2258 NNFYYQEYVNLTNNDSL
-2273 VNWIETNDEGTT
+2273 NWILTDSTNDYTGPTMCT
-2285 DGVALANGKSYQFRV
+2285 GKSYKFRV
-2300 TGDTYLKTTAGTVSD
+2300 TGDTYLKTTVGTVSD

-2360 VLNDRNLPEDDV
+2360 VLNDRDLPEDDV

-2412 ANAIKEFIQ
+2412 ANAVKEFIQ
-2421 EKIEAKLTNTT
+2421 EKIEANLTNTT
-2432 IVPNDIEGEDDRM
+2432 IVPNDIEGADDRM

-2472 YNRTSGGTL
+2472 YKRTNGGTL
-2481 ETETVDGVTSYTF
+2481 ETKTDDGVTSYTF

>member
-11 RSLSMVLALIMMLS
+11 RSLSMALAILMMISVLGIGSLITAFADTDVTFYIYPSDLWSDYASYTIKANANIGDNNTWRTYNFTDTGKTINGKAVYQVTISVKYGGVDALQIQKYQGSTWKAEYQPYSGWTTSSTFSGKIYNGSTWVTRPAYDADQFVVSGEIASNGWDNTTDVMTLS
-25 IMMVGTITTA
+25 S
-35 HGQNAT
+35 
-41 NWNGTVYFRVPD
+41 
-53 AWNLST
+53 ST
-59 YPAIRCVIRRT
+59 YTKTYSSKAAGNYTFAVVKK
-70 ATGTTSTYNCPVAMS
+70 GDWNTSYRWA
-85 VVGNASYS
+85 A
-93 RLYKVSLNMNH
+93 K
-104 SNWGQNEFI
+104 
-113 GFFACQ
+113 
-119 SGYTSE
+119 
-125 GTYAMT
+125 
-131 NTGIGHYTPALD
+131 
-143 YGVTNGGKYL
+143 
-153 FYPSSEESART
+153 
-164 TTTNNPIDGYYK
+164 
-176 AEEANVMIHN
+176 
-186 SNSQKAFA
+186 
-194 YTSGSSSATGGT
+194 
-206 TTVNAYYVNGTTP
+206 
-219 TNATDTRTPTA
+219 
-230 QFDNAVQGTLVTMT
+230 GTLTDNGCGSWADANDGDHNIKLTLTQAADVEITLNSSKKVDVKL
-244 ATPSS
+244 TPL
-249 GYTFKGWYT
+249 
-258 GNTTSTTQISTDT
+258 N
-271 TYSYYAYESKDVY
+271 
-284 AHFEKSTHNVTRTA
+284 HNVTRTA

-323 ATYYIKATPSP
+323 STYYIKATPST

-388 SYKKGSYGSGTE
+388 SYNKGSYGSGTN
-400 TTDTKTYGTA
+400 TSDTKTYGTA

-429 TNSSGSGGTHYD
+429 TNSSGSGGTHYN

-656 SSNSTSIITVGTVS
+656 SSNSTSIITVGTVN
-670 KSGNDVTIPLTVKGP
+670 KSGNNVTIPLTVKGP

-697 STTVDTKLFT
+697 STTVDTKIFT

-712 PTFTITAATVYAST
+712 PTFTITADPVYAST
-726 KNKDLTVTKSPT
+726 KDRSLTVTKSPT

-743 WASNKT
+743 WASNNT
-749 SYVTVNSSGQVTTVA
+749 SYVTVNSSGQVTAAAV
-764 IPTSDQTVTI
+764 PTSDQTATI
-774 TATATYACGYSTSF
+774 TATATYACGYSKSF

-794 KAPTLTITSNKTSGY
+794 KAPTLTISSTKTSGY
-809 INDTATASVSSAAN
+809 INDTATASISNSAN
-823 PSLTTNTL
+823 PAVSTSTV
-831 SAYNWTSSD
+831 SAYKWTTSD
-840 PSVVS
+840 SSVVS
-845 VSSAT
+845 LSSTT

-857 FLKNGTATI
+857 FLKNGTANIT
-866 SLEVTYKNTLLKK
+866 LEVTYKNTSLKK
-879 TSNSVTITVNPPT
+879 TSNSVTITVNAPT
-892 VTMSGKTV
+892 VTMANKTV

-915 SSGLTITYSLQSA
+915 SSGLNISYSLKSA
-928 VSGVSITSA
+928 VSGVSINSST
-937 GVASVTSSCSASSAT
+937 GVVSVTSGCSASSAT
-952 VVATVKNAAG
+952 VVATVTNSAG
-962 DTVATKTA
+962 ATVATKEA
-970 TLTIQAPSVT
+970 TLTIQNPTLT

-986 NSTQNLTI
+986 NSTQNLTV

-999 NKTVTNNFSGSY
+999 NKTVSNNFSGSY

-1058 VLVAGP
+1058 VLVAAA

-1104 GTNEQSQSVY
+1104 GTNEQNQSVY

-1131 LKNNSANWDD
+1131 LQNSNAEWNN
-1141 GTQTFTDFSKSGF
+1141 GTQTFTDFSYSGF
-1154 YKNGTYDITVT
+1154 YKNGSYDISVT

-1191 STTPSKFT
+1191 STTPSKFK
-1199 WSIASTSIATIAN
+1199 WSIADTSIATIAN

-1220 NTVTGVYPGTTTVA
+1220 NTVTGVYPGTTTVT

-1246 PLTDGTADAFLADST
+1246 PITDGTADAFLADST

-1389 ANYSSP
+1389 ANYSSA

-1468 SNSNCTTQIIT
+1468 SNSGCTTQITT
-1479 AQVGDAIYARYEPSD
+1479 AQYQDTIYARYEPSD

-1625 IVTLS
+1625 IVTLNS
-1630 SANLTT
+1630 SSLTT
-1636 INTSSDKSVWMEAV
+1636 INTNTEKSVWMEAV

-1659 VYSTNQTPT
+1659 VYSTNSTPT
-1668 VTSGYQRIYLK
+1668 VASGYQRIYLK
-1679 KPYSWQNTTEGQKWT
+1679 KPYSWQTTTEGQKWT

-1708 GWANDNSGTYRVVKM
+1708 GWTNSIKM
-1723 NYLGYDT
+1723 KYLGYDT
-1730 NTSSGYH
+1730 SDSTGYH

-1744 TTISDGGTDYAVK
+1744 TTIHDTSDDQDYAVK
-1757 NLIFQGWGTNES
+1757 NIIFQGWGSNES
-1769 LGGDSTK
+1769 ISQNSHVV
-1776 ILAQTENVMNF
+1776 AQTENVMNF
-1787 NKNYYTLN
+1787 SKNYYTLN

-1806 ESNALVPGYTRY
+1806 ESNALIPGYTRY
-1818 ASSVTVQK
+1818 ASSVTAQV

-1837 TSNTSIAYSSNATG
+1837 TSNNVTFSSNGPTIASVDSSGNITPHSKG
-1851 VATVSAS
+1851 VAT
-1858 GVVTPIARGTATITV
+1858 ITIT
-1873 KVYGTVGNLV
+1873 VYGTVGNLV
-1883 KSHEQTDKD
+1883 KNHEQTDTD
-1892 YRQYTVTVNVKDP
+1892 YRKYYVNIYVKDP
-1905 SIVSSIGIMSLA
+1905 SVTSGVSLMSLA
-1917 TRTSTITIPMVG
+1917 TRTSTITIPQVS

-1936 DSAPSVAVTG
+1936 DSAPSVTVTG
-1946 TPNAPTAGYTNSA
+1946 TPSAPTAGYPNSA
-1959 IVLSS
+1959 IVSPS
-1964 GDAVTGP
+1964 DNAVTGP
-1971 GVSGEKYKTYTVK
+1971 GISGTKYKTYTVK

-1995 GITVTAKE
+1995 GITVTAAE
-2003 ITSKSI
+2003 IVSKSI
-2009 HYTNASRYGYKQWNV
+2009 HYNDAARYGYDHWEKGG
-2024 NSTTDDSKDDSISGK
+2024 TTQSYT
-2039 VTKSVS
+2039 VTKSVTD
-2045 NGVETAVTKNFELTG
+2045 GVERAVTKNIVLDGSTFS
-2060 AFYYEIFGTYS
+2060 EIFVSYS
-2071 YVDVTFNFDYY
+2071 YVDVTFNYDYY
-2082 EYKTLRTVDKLD
+2082 EYETERTVQKKD
-2094 AEGNRIPIS
+2094 AEGNPIPIL
-2103 YDQYGH
+2103 DGLGN
-2109 PTAYETEQKNFY
+2109 PTGQYETEQKNFY
-2121 YYDPEWIGNDDSR
+2121 YYDPEWVGNETR
-2134 AKADAEKDST
+2134 TNVAFDASKHK
-2144 AGLVHYVQKT
+2144 LRN
-2154 YTVTD
+2154 YTVQD
-2159 FEVRLS
+2159 FEVRLQN
-2165 SGQNSSNVTAANIYD
+2165 GQNSSSVNAANIFD
-2180 DAFDAI
+2180 DALEAL
-2186 GNKPDNNYYDYTI
+2186 NMPENNYYEYTI
-2199 DASTIKDIT
+2199 DASTIKNVT
-2208 KNSPYKATVKVEM
+2208 TNGTYKATVKVEM
-2221 THSPKTYKVKWVKDG
+2221 THSPKKYKVYRNGTAQTNSND
-2236 DTIRSEPRIKNM
+2236 
-2248 NEGSPNYKTY
+2248 GSPNRTTK
-2258 NYYYQEYAKITKGSH
+2258 NFYYQEYANLTNGTSL
-2273 VNWIETNDEGTT
+2273 NWILTDDEGNYTGPT
-2285 DGVALANGKSYQFRV
+2285 MYTGTAYKFRV
-2300 TGDTYLKTTAGTVSD
+2300 TGDTYLKTTPGSISD
-2315 ADFNRSR
+2315 SEFNRSR
-2322 VALTGQEIKHEPKSA
+2322 VALAKQDVNYEAKSS
-2337 TDSTIVEKLSNN
+2337 TDNTIVEKLTNN
-2349 FYIADFFDPAK
+2349 FYIADFFDPNK
-2360 VLNDRNLPEDDV
+2360 VLDPDSGATEADQIPEDDV

-2383 IKDGVPAQ
+2383 VKDGAQVDGNGNPIPGTPAQ
-2391 KAVDGGYVNG
+2391 KPVDGGYVDAG
-2401 DSSSQDYCLAD
+2401 TGLAD
-2412 ANAIKEFIQ
+2412 EDAVKDFIQ
-2421 EKIEAKLTNTT
+2421 EKIEAGLNNST
-2432 IVPNDIEGEDDRM
+2432 IVPNDIEGDDDRM
-2445 AIAYGYEHKAQK
+2445 AIVYGYELKAQK
-2457 DADTDLFYRYLPYEV
+2457 DNDSGLYYRYLPYET
-2472 YNRTSGGTL
+2472 YKRINGAL
-2481 ETETVDGVTSYTF
+2481 ETQTVDGVTSYTF
-2494 ATNRQSNSY
+2494 NTDKQSNAY

-2522 KITNE
+2522 KLTNE
-2527 GKDMCLYAY
+2527 GKDMRLYAY
-2536 YIYSYTAYD
+2536 YIYSYTEYD
-2545 SDTGVP
+2545 KDTGVP
-2551 YTKYNVVLSDKPA
+2551 YTTYKVVLSDKPA
-2564 NASTYFNS
+2564 NATTYFQNS
-2572 NS
+2572 NNNS

>member
-11 RSLSMVLALIMMLS
+11 RSLSMALAILMMMS

-53 AWNLST
+53 TWDLST

-93 RLYKVSLNMNH
+93 RLYKVSLSMNH

-125 GTYAMT
+125 GTYSMT
-131 NTGIGHYTPALD
+131 NSGIGHYTPALD

-164 TTTNNPIDGYYK
+164 TTTNNPIDGFYNSTESK
-176 AEEANVMIHN
+176 VMIHD
-186 SNSQKAFA
+186 SNSQKAYA
-194 YTSGSSSATGGT
+194 YTSGSSSSTGGT

-219 TNATDTRTPTA
+219 TNATDTNTPTA

-244 ATPSS
+244 ATANS

-284 AHFEKSTHNVTRTA
+284 AHFVKNTHNVTRTA

-304 YVSTSSTVGT
+304 QLSKTSSTSGFGT
-314 GTTATVAEG
+314 STITVAEG
-323 ATYYIKATPSP
+323 ANYWVKATPNT
-334 GYKLTALTVTPSGG
+334 GYKINTLTVGG
-348 SAVSVIGSNSGA
+348 STISAASGK
-360 TSAVTVSRVMG
+360 TSAYTYTGTMG
-371 SADENVA
+371 TSDVA
-378 ATFAKQTYTV
+378 CSVTFAKQSYTV
-388 SYKKGSYGSGTE
+388 TFNANGHGTAPSSQSVEYGGKATE
-400 TTDTKTYGTA
+400 PTA
-410 LTLKGAIFT
+410 LTA
-419 RTGYTQTGWN
+419 TGYTFGGWYKESGC
-429 TNSSGSGGTHYD
+429 TNAWNFSSDTV
-441 LSGSYTNN
+441 T
-449 SAVTLYPEWTANTY
+449 AATTLYAKWTPIQY
-463 TITYKDQGG
+463 SITYKDQGN
-472 TAFSGTHASGAPT
+472 TTFSGTHESGYPT
-485 SHTYGTATTLKTA
+485 THTYGTATSLKSA
-498 SKDGYTFGG
+498 SKNGYTFGG

-519 TSLGATAYTA
+519 TSLGATSYTA

-534 AKWTIKTY
+534 AKWTPNTY

-575 RADYTQTGWSTTD
+575 RDDYTQTGWSTTD

-605 ITLYPFWTLSASP
+605 ITLYPYWTLSASP

-656 SSNSTSIITVGTVS
+656 SSNSTSIITVGTVN

-697 STTVDTKLFT
+697 STTVDTKIFT

-712 PTFTITAATVYAST
+712 PTFTITADPLYTST
-726 KNKDLTVTKSPT
+726 KNRDLTVTKSPT

-749 SYVTVNSSGQVTTVA
+749 SYVTVNSSGQVTAAAV
-764 IPTSDQTVTI
+764 PTSDQTATI

-986 NSTQNLTI
+986 NSTQNLTV

-999 NKTVTNNFSGSY
+999 NKTVSNNFSGTY
-1011 TVTSSNPSVAT
+1011 TVTSSKTSVAT

-1043 VTATKGSITASRTFT
+1043 VTATKGSITASCTFT
-1058 VLVAGP
+1058 VLVAAP

-1081 ACIHAWGPDGGA
+1081 ACIHAWGPDGGD
-1093 AIANRA
+1093 AIADRA

-1120 SDWANVQHIRF
+1120 DDWANVQHIRF
-1131 LKNNSANWDD
+1131 LKNSSANWSD

-1174 DDLPIT
+1174 ADLPIN

-1191 STTPSKFT
+1191 NTTPSKFT
-1199 WSIASTSIATIAN
+1199 WSIADTSIATVAN
-1212 ADTGATAS
+1212 ADTGAT
-1220 NTVTGVYPGTTTVA
+1220 NTNTFTGVYPGTTTVT
-1234 IKAYAAL
+1234 IKAYAEL

-1246 PLTDGTADAFLADST
+1246 PLTDGTADAFLADT
-1261 TASVTVTATPK
+1261 ATASVTVTATPK

-1277 TKVSTDNGSSYSTN
+1277 NKLSTDNGSTFSTTN
-1291 SSAGSVSVSP
+1291 ASAAGSVSVSP
-1301 TMSNGGSVAHGTSL
+1301 TMSNGGSVAHGTQI
-1315 TFTATTNS
+1315 TFTATTNT

-1336 TITTTASKTI
+1336 TITTTTSKTI

-1389 ANYSSP
+1389 ANYSSA

-1417 SVTNASVV
+1417 SVTNATVV
-1425 TNYTEF
+1425 TQYTEF
-1431 KTSAISANTTVSI
+1431 KTSAISANTTVTI
-1444 TAKKITYNLT
+1444 TAQKKNYTLT

-1468 SNSNCTTQIIT
+1468 SNSGCTTQIT
-1479 AQVGDAIYARYEPSD
+1479 QAQINDVIYARFEPSD
-1494 SYVLNSF
+1494 AYILQNF
-1501 TKNSNSATFG
+1501 TKSGNGSTLG
-1511 TQSGNVIPITM
+1511 TQTGNVIEITM
-1522 GYMNLTVTANVVLEH
+1522 GYANLTVTANVILQYS
-1537 TVTYYV
+1537 VTYYV
-1543 DMHSDSVVESI
+1543 DMHGASVTSLTAKVTDS
-1554 GLYRNGGLTE
+1554 GGTVLTDGDGE
-1564 VLQYND
+1564 D
-1570 NGTLTNCIKSATQ
+1570 CEGTFTR
-1583 QGTSTVYA
+1583 QGSSTVYA
-1591 ADIRTPL
+1591 ATINTPL
-1598 TVSGSGFESIYV
+1598 TQSGS
-1610 KVTYRMAGASSSDYK
+1610 TYNTLYFT
-1625 IVTLS
+1625 VTLNGTPYNKQLNS
-1630 SANLTT
+1630 SQVASLVN
-1636 INTSSDKSVWMEAV
+1636 NSEQSVWLEAL
-1650 SDSPQDLSI
+1650 SDSQQDLSI
-1659 VYSTNQTPT
+1659 VYSTNSTST
-1668 VTSGYQRIYLK
+1668 VASGYQRIYLK

-1708 GWANDNSGTYRVVKM
+1708 GWTNSIKM
-1723 NYLGYDT
+1723 KYLGYDT
-1730 NTSSGYH
+1730 SAETGYH
-1737 YYYADIP
+1737 YYYVDIP
-1744 TTISDGGTDYAVK
+1744 TTIHDTSDDQDYAVK
-1757 NLIFQGWGTNES
+1757 NIIFQGWGSNES
-1769 LGGDSTK
+1769 ISQNSHVV
-1776 ILAQTENVMNF
+1776 AQTENIMNF
-1787 NKNYYTLN
+1787 TKNYFTLE

-1800 ITAVPE
+1800 ITGVPA

-1964 GDAVTGP
+1964 GSAVTGP

-2009 HYTNASRYGYKQWNV
+2009 HYTNASRYGYDHWEKGG
-2024 NSTTDDSKDDSISGK
+2024 TTQSYT
-2039 VTKSVS
+2039 VTKSVTD
-2045 NGVETAVTKNFELTG
+2045 GVETAVTKNITLDGSTFSEV
-2060 AFYYEIFGTYS
+2060 FDTYT

-2082 EYKTLRTVDKLD
+2082 EYETERTVQKLD
-2094 AEGNRIPIS
+2094 AEGHPIPS
-2103 YDQYGH
+2103 TYDAQGNV
-2109 PTAYETEQKNFY
+2109 TSYETEKKNFY
-2121 YYDPEWIGNDDSR
+2121 YYDPEWVGTEDRTSGSFNVSKHKLR
-2134 AKADAEKDST
+2134 E
-2144 AGLVHYVQKT
+2144 

-2159 FEVRLS
+2159 FEVRYKTADAIS
-2165 SGQNSSNVTAANIYD
+2165 AEGYDKSNLVG
-2180 DAFDAI
+2180 DAGDAI
-2186 GNKPDNNYYDYTI
+2186 GNKPDNNYYNYQITS
-2199 DASTIKDIT
+2199 STIKNIT
-2208 KNSPYKATVKVEM
+2208 PNGPYKATVKVEM
-2221 THSPKTYKVKWVKDG
+2221 THSPKVYTV
-2236 DTIRSEPRIKNM
+2236 SKN
-2248 NEGSPNYKTY
+2248 GSNVDNSSSDYASYHTADSTTGK
-2258 NYYYQEYAKITKGSH
+2258 YYYQEYANLTDSNTVDWKLAT
-2273 VNWIETNDEGTT
+2273 TNEILYT
-2285 DGVALANGKSYQFRV
+2285 GKSYKFRV
-2300 TGDTYLKTTAGTVSD
+2300 TGNTSLITATASD
-2315 ADFNRSR
+2315 ISGKKFNRAK
-2322 VALTGQEIKHEPKSA
+2322 VALTNQETNYEHKVANDDTTP
-2337 TDSTIVEKLSNN
+2337 IVEKLTNN

-2360 VLNDRNLPEDDV
+2360 VLDPDTGATEEDQIPEDDV
-2372 KFVGGGVVYYQ
+2372 TFVGGGVVYYQ
-2383 IKDGVPAQ
+2383 VANGVPAQ
-2391 KAVDGGYVNG
+2391 KPVDGGYVNESTG
-2401 DSSSQDYCLAD
+2401 LAD
-2412 ANAIKEFIQ
+2412 ADAVKEFLQ
-2421 EKIEAKLTNTT
+2421 EKIEAPVSDLNNTNI
-2432 IVPNDIEGEDDRM
+2432 IVPNDIEGDDDRM
-2445 AIAYGYEHKAQK
+2445 AIAYGTEIAAT
-2457 DADTDLFYRYLPYEV
+2457 ADSDSGLRYRYLPYEA
-2472 YNRTSGGTL
+2472 YKRTNGVL
-2481 ETETVDGVTSYTF
+2481 ETKQVEKKDNNGNIIYQQDGVTPVMETVYTL
-2494 ATNRQSNSY
+2494 ATNRSDNTF

-2510 AYQYIYASKQEN
+2510 AYQYIYADKREN
-2522 KITNE
+2522 KAANE

-2536 YIYSYTAYD
+2536 YIYSYTEYD
-2545 SDTGVP
+2545 KDTGLP
-2551 YTKYNVVLSDKPA
+2551 YTKYNVVLSDQPT
-2564 NASTYFNS
+2564 NASTYFHS
-2572 NS
+2572 N

>member
-1 MKTKLRRLSK
+1 MKTKLRRI
-11 RSLSMVLALIMMLS
+11 SLSTISLILAMLIMVS
-25 IMMVGTITTA
+25 IMGIGTLITVNSVSA
-35 HGQNAT
+35 C
-41 NWNGTVYFRVPD
+41 NWQAKKLYFVAPD
-53 AWNLST
+53 SWD
-59 YPAIRCVIRRT
+59 I
-70 ATGTTSTYNCPVAMS
+70 STYNKVQVDITRTTSATESNYQCYIATMTR
-85 VVGNASYS
+85 VGSS
-93 RLYKVSLNMNH
+93 RLYQATINADH
-104 SNWGQNEFI
+104 SNWGRNEYIAFTANSSSY
-113 GFFACQ
+113 GNGTFTLNTNHY
-119 SGYTSE
+119 YT
-125 GTYAMT
+125 
-131 NTGIGHYTPALD
+131 TPNN
-143 YGVTNGGKYL
+143 YGVNNSGNYYAAIPTSDANGCAVSMNWNSSRDTLMKKTQTANVYTNKSSSSTGGSVSL
-153 FYPSSEESART
+153 A
-164 TTTNNPIDGYYK
+164 GYY
-176 AEEANVMIHN
+176 
-186 SNSQKAFA
+186 F
-194 YTSGSSSATGGT
+194 TSDTAIATSSSSPSYDAVAGT
-206 TTVNAYYVNGTTP
+206 TM
-219 TNATDTRTPTA
+219 
-230 QFDNAVQGTLVTMT
+230 TMT
-244 ATPSS
+244 ATANS
-249 GYTFKGWYT
+249 GYTFDGWYSDSSC
-258 GNTTSTTQISTDT
+258 STKLSSSS
-271 TYSYYAYESKDVY
+271 TYSYNVTGAKTVY
-284 AHFEKSTHNVTRTA
+284 ANFTPNTHNVTRTA

-323 ATYYIKATPSP
+323 STYYIKATPSA

-348 SAVSVIGSNSGA
+348 SAVSVIGNNSGA

-388 SYKKGSYGSGTE
+388 SYNKGSYGSGTN
-400 TTDTKTYGTA
+400 TSDTKTYGEA

-429 TNSSGSGGTHYD
+429 TNSSGSGGTHYN
-441 LSGSYTNN
+441 LSASYTAN
-449 SAVTLYPEWTANTY
+449 AGTTLYPEWTPNTY

-472 TAFSGTHASGAPT
+472 SAFSGTHESGYPT
-485 SHTYGTATTLKTA
+485 THTYGTATSLKSA

-507 WYTTSACTGSAV
+507 WFTTSACTGSAV
-519 TSLGATAYTA
+519 TSLGATSYTA

-605 ITLYPFWTLSASP
+605 ITLYPFWTRSASP

-656 SSNSTSIITVGTVS
+656 SSNSTSIITVGTVN
-670 KSGNDVTIPLTVKGP
+670 KSGNNVTIPLTVKGP

-697 STTVDTKLFT
+697 STTVDTKIFT

-712 PTFTITAATVYAST
+712 PTFTINADTVYAST
-726 KNKDLTVTKSPT
+726 KDKALTVTKSPT

-794 KAPTLTITSNKTSGY
+794 KAPTLTISSTKTSGY
-809 INDTATASVSSAAN
+809 INDTATASVSSSAN
-823 PSLTTNTL
+823 PSLQTSTL
-831 SAYNWTSSD
+831 YAYNWTSSD
-840 PSVVS
+840 SSVVS

-857 FLKNGTATI
+857 FLKNGTANIT
-866 SLEVTYKNTLLKK
+866 LEVTYKNTLLKK
-879 TSNSVTITVNPPT
+879 TSNSVTITVNAPT
-892 VTMSGKTV
+892 VTMADKTV

-915 SSGLTITYSLQSA
+915 SSGLNISYSLKSA
-928 VSGVSITSA
+928 VSGVSINSST
-937 GVASVTSSCSASSAT
+937 GVVSVTSGCSASSAT
-952 VVATVKNAAG
+952 VVATVTNSAG
-962 DTVATKTA
+962 ATVATKEA
-970 TLTIQAPSVT
+970 TLTIQAPTVT

-986 NSTQNLTI
+986 NSTQNLTV

-999 NKTVTNNFSGSY
+999 NKTVSNNFSGTY
-1011 TVTSSNPSVAT
+1011 TVTSSKTSVAT

-1058 VLVAGP
+1058 VLVAAP

-1071 YFTDNVNWGS
+1071 YFTDNVSWGS

-1093 AIANRA
+1093 AIADRA

-1104 GTNEQSQSVY
+1104 GTNENNESVY

-1131 LKNNSANWDD
+1131 LKNSSANWND
-1141 GTQTFTDFSKSGF
+1141 GTQTFTDFSYSGF
-1154 YKNGTYDITVT
+1154 YKNGSYDISVT

-1191 STTPSKFT
+1191 STTPSKFK
-1199 WSIASTSIATIAN
+1199 WSIEDTSIATVAN
-1212 ADTGATAS
+1212 ADTGTTDHNS
-1220 NTVTGVYPGTTTVA
+1220 ITGVYPGTTTIT

-1246 PLTDGTADAFLADST
+1246 SIVTDGTADAFLADST

-1277 TKVSTDNGSSYSTN
+1277 NKLSTDNGSTFTTTN
-1291 SSAGSVSVSP
+1291 ASSAGTVSVSP
-1301 TMSNGGSVAHGTSL
+1301 TMSNGGSVAHGTQI

-1336 TITTTASKTI
+1336 TITTTTSKTI

-1389 ANYSSP
+1389 ANYSSA
-1395 VTVNQGQEVY
+1395 VTVNQGAEVY
-1405 FQIAYKNGYEYN
+1405 FQIAYKNGYEYD

-1431 KTSAISANTTVSI
+1431 KTSAISADTTVSI
-1444 TAKKITYNLT
+1444 TAKKITYTLT

-1468 SNSNCTTQIIT
+1468 SNSTCTSQINT
-1479 AQVGDAIYARYEPSD
+1479 AQIGDSIYARFEPSD
-1494 SYVLNSF
+1494 AYVLQSF

-1511 TQSGNVIPITM
+1511 TRSGNVIPITM
-1522 GYMNLTVTANVVLEH
+1522 GYMNLTVTANVILQYS
-1537 TVTYYV
+1537 VTYYI
-1543 DMHSDSVVESI
+1543 DMHSANVSSLTAKVTDS
-1554 GLYRNGGLTE
+1554 GGTVLTDSDGE
-1564 VLQYND
+1564 D
-1570 NGTLTNCIKSATQ
+1570 CEGTFTR
-1583 QGTSTVYA
+1583 QGSSTVYA
-1591 ADIRTPL
+1591 ATINTPL
-1598 TVSGSGFESIYV
+1598 TQSGS
-1610 KVTYRMAGASSSDYK
+1610 TYNTLYFTITFNGSSYQK
-1625 IVTLS
+1625 ELNNAQI
-1630 SANLTT
+1630 
-1636 INTSSDKSVWMEAV
+1636 TSMVNNSEQAIWLEAM

-1668 VTSGYQRIYLK
+1668 VESGYQRIYLK

-1708 GWANDNSGTYRVVKM
+1708 GWTKSIKM

-1730 NTSSGYH
+1730 SSGHH

-1744 TTISDGGTDYAVK
+1744 TTIHDTSDDQDYAVK
-1757 NLIFQGWGTNES
+1757 NIIFQGWGSNES
-1769 LGGDSTK
+1769 ISQNSHVV
-1776 ILAQTENVMNF
+1776 AQTENIMNF
-1787 NKNYYTLN
+1787 TKNYFTLE

-1800 ITAVPE
+1800 ITGVPA

-1818 ASSVTVQK
+1818 ASSVTAQV
-1826 GETQTINIKPT
+1826 GETETINIKPT
-1837 TSNTSIAYSSNATG
+1837 TSNTVTFSSNGSQYASVDSNGNITPHAKG
-1851 VATVSAS
+1851 VAT
-1858 GVVTPIARGTATITV
+1858 ITIT
-1873 KVYGTVGNLV
+1873 VYGTVGDLV
-1883 KSHEQTDKD
+1883 RSHESTAKD
-1892 YRQYTVTVNVKDP
+1892 YRKYYVNVYVKDP
-1905 SIVSSIGIMSLA
+1905 SVTSGFDIMSFS
-1917 TRTSTITIPMVG
+1917 TRTSTITIPTVSG
-1929 STQPGYF
+1929 SQPGYF

-1946 TPNAPTAGYTNSA
+1946 TPNAPTAGYPNSA
-1959 IVLSS
+1959 IVSPS
-1964 GDAVTGP
+1964 DNAVTG
-1971 GVSGEKYKTYTVK
+1971 SGISGTKYKTYTVK

-1995 GITVTAKE
+1995 GITVTAAE
-2003 ITSKSI
+2003 IVSKSI
-2009 HYTNASRYGYKQWNV
+2009 HYNDEARYGFKQWKKG
-2024 NSTTDDSKDDSISGK
+2024 TTVQSYT
-2039 VTKSVS
+2039 VTKSVTD
-2045 NGVETAVTKNFELTG
+2045 GVETAITKNVVLDGSTFSEEFEQYT
-2060 AFYYEIFGTYS
+2060 
-2071 YVDVTFNFDYY
+2071 YVDVTFNYDYY
-2082 EYKTLRTVDKLD
+2082 EYETLRTVDKLD

-2103 YDQYGH
+2103 YDQYGN

-2121 YYDPEWIGNDDSR
+2121 YYDPEWVGNETRTDS
-2134 AKADAEKDST
+2134 AFDVSKHK
-2144 AGLVHYVQKT
+2144 LKT

-2159 FEVRLS
+2159 FEVRYKTADAIS
-2165 SGQNSSNVTAANIYD
+2165 ASNYD
-2180 DAFDAI
+2180 KNNLVGDVEDAI

-2199 DASTIKDIT
+2199 SDSTIKTIT
-2208 KNSPYKATVKVEM
+2208 KNSTYKATVKVEM
-2221 THSPKTYKVKWVKDG
+2221 THTPKTYRVFRNG
-2236 DTIRSEPRIKNM
+2236 TRQTG
-2248 NEGSPNYKTY
+2248 GSGANG
-2258 NYYYQEYAKITKGSH
+2258 NYYYQEYANLTNGTSL
-2273 VNWIETNDEGTT
+2273 NWILTNSDSSYTGPTMYTGT
-2285 DGVALANGKSYQFRV
+2285 AYKFRV
-2300 TGDTYLKTTAGTVSD
+2300 TGDTYLKTAAGTISD

-2322 VALTGQEIKHEPKSA
+2322 VALTNQETKYEPKSQ
-2337 TDSTIVEKLSNN
+2337 SNPTIVEKLTNN
-2349 FYIADFFDPAK
+2349 FYISDFFDPAK

-2372 KFVGGGVVYYQ
+2372 NFVGGGVVYYQ

-2391 KAVDGGYVNG
+2391 KAVDGGYV
-2401 DSSSQDYCLAD
+2401 DSSGVAD
-2412 ANAIKEFIQ
+2412 ADAVKEFIQ
-2421 EKIEAKLTNTT
+2421 EKIEAGLTNTT
-2432 IVPNDIEGEDDRM
+2432 IVPNDIEGTDDRM
-2445 AIAYGYEHKAQK
+2445 AIAYGYEYKAQK
-2457 DADTDLFYRYLPYEV
+2457 DDDTDLFYRYLPYEV
-2472 YNRTSGGTL
+2472 YNRTNGGTL
-2481 ETETVDGVTSYTF
+2481 ETQTVDGVTSYTL
-2494 ATNRQSNSY
+2494 ATNRQSNAY

-2510 AYQYIYASKQEN
+2510 AYQYIYASTQEN
-2522 KITNE
+2522 KITNA
-2527 GKDMCLYAY
+2527 GKNMCLYAY

-2545 SDTGVP
+2545 SDTGIP
-2551 YTKYNVVLSDKPA
+2551 YTKYNVVLSDQPA

>member
-1 MKTKLRRLSK
+1 MKTKLRRISK
-11 RSLSMVLALIMMLS
+11 RSLSMVLAILMMISVLGIGSLITAFADTDVTFYIYPSDLWNDYAS
-25 IMMVGTITTA
+25 YTIKA
-35 HGQNAT
+35 NANIGDNNT
-41 NWNGTVYFRVPD
+41 WRTYNFTDTGKTINGKAVYQVTISVKYGGVD
-53 AWNLST
+53 ALQIQKYQGST
-59 YPAIRCVIRRT
+59 WKAEKQPYST
-70 ATGTTSTYNCPVAMS
+70 WTTSDNFSGKIYNGSTWATLPAYDADKYVVAGDIASNGWDNTTDEMTLSSNTYTKTYSNKAAGNYTFA
-85 VVGNASYS
+85 VVKKGDWNTSYRWAAKGTLTANDCGS
-93 RLYKVSLNMNH
+93 WADANDGDHNIKLTLTQAADVKITLNSSKKVDVKLTPLNH
-104 SNWGQNEFI
+104 S
-113 GFFACQ
+113 
-119 SGYTSE
+119 
-125 GTYAMT
+125 
-131 NTGIGHYTPALD
+131 
-143 YGVTNGGKYL
+143 
-153 FYPSSEESART
+153 
-164 TTTNNPIDGYYK
+164 
-176 AEEANVMIHN
+176 
-186 SNSQKAFA
+186 
-194 YTSGSSSATGGT
+194 
-206 TTVNAYYVNGTTP
+206 
-219 TNATDTRTPTA
+219 
-230 QFDNAVQGTLVTMT
+230 
-244 ATPSS
+244 
-249 GYTFKGWYT
+249 
-258 GNTTSTTQISTDT
+258 
-271 TYSYYAYESKDVY
+271 
-284 AHFEKSTHNVTRTA
+284 VTRTA

-323 ATYYIKATPSP
+323 STYYIKATPST

-348 SAVSVIGSNSGA
+348 SAVSVIGNNSGA

-388 SYKKGSYGSGTE
+388 TYNKGTASGATGSDQTA
-400 TTDTKTYGTA
+400 TKTYGEA

-429 TNSSGSGGTHYD
+429 TNSSGSGGTHYN
-441 LSGSYTNN
+441 LSASYTTE
-449 SAVTLYPEWTANTY
+449 AGTTLYPEWTANTY
-463 TITYKDQGG
+463 SITYKDQGDV
-472 TAFSGTHASGAPT
+472 AFSGTHASGAPT
-485 SHTYGTATTLKTA
+485 SHTYGTATTLKSA

-507 WYTTSACTGSAV
+507 WFTSSDCSGSAV
-519 TSLGATAYTA
+519 TSLGATSYTA

-656 SSNSTSIITVGTVS
+656 TSNSTSIITVGTVN
-670 KSGNDVTIPLTVKGP
+670 KSGNDITIPLTVKGP

-697 STTVDTKLFT
+697 STTVDTKIFT

-794 KAPTLTITSNKTSGY
+794 KAPTLTISSTKTSGY

-879 TSNSVTITVNPPT
+879 TSNSVTITVNAPT

-915 SSGLTITYSLQSA
+915 SSGLTITYSLKSA
-928 VSGVSITSA
+928 VSGVSIDSST
-937 GVASVTSSCSASSAT
+937 GVVSVTSGCSASSAT

-962 DTVATKTA
+962 ATVATKEA
-970 TLTIQAPSVT
+970 TLTIQNPSLT

-986 NSTQNLTI
+986 NSTQYLTV
-994 GTNIT
+994 GTNLT
-999 NKTVTNNFSGSY
+999 NKTLTNNFSGSY
-1011 TVTSSNPSVAT
+1011 TVTSSKTSVAT

-1035 AKGKTTIT
+1035 AKGKTIIT

-1058 VLVAGP
+1058 VLVAAA

-1081 ACIHAWGPDGGA
+1081 ACIHAWGPDGGD
-1093 AIANRA
+1093 AIADRA

-1114 AYKFTA
+1114 AYKFTS

-1131 LKNNSANWDD
+1131 LKDSSANWSD

-1174 DDLPIT
+1174 ADLPIT

-1191 STTPSKFT
+1191 NTTPGKFK
-1199 WSIASTSIATIAN
+1199 WSIASTSIATIAS
-1212 ADTGATAS
+1212 ADTGTTNY
-1220 NTVTGVYPGTTTVA
+1220 NTVTGVYPGTTTIT

-1246 PLTDGTADAFLADST
+1246 PLTDGTADAFLADT
-1261 TASVTVTATPK
+1261 ATASVTVTATPK
-1272 TVTWG
+1272 TVSWG
-1277 TKVSTDNGSSYSTN
+1277 NKLSTDNGSTFVTTN
-1291 SSAGSVSVSP
+1291 ASAAGSVSVSP
-1301 TMSNGGSVAHGTSL
+1301 TMSNGGSVAHGTQI
-1315 TFTATTNS
+1315 TFTATTNT

-1336 TITTTASKTI
+1336 TITTTTSKTI

-1389 ANYSSP
+1389 ANYSSA

-1431 KTSAISANTTVSI
+1431 KTSAISANTTVTIS
-1444 TAKKITYNLT
+1444 AKKITYTLT

-1468 SNSNCTTQIIT
+1468 SDSNCTNQITT
-1479 AQVGDAIYARYEPSD
+1479 AQIGDAIYARFEPSD
-1494 SYVLNSF
+1494 AYVLQSF
-1501 TKNSNSATFG
+1501 TKNSSSASFG
-1511 TQSGNVIPITM
+1511 TRSGNVIPVTM
-1522 GYMNLTVTANVVLEH
+1522 GYMNLTVTANVILQYS
-1537 TVTYYV
+1537 VTYYV
-1543 DMHSDSVVESI
+1543 DVHGASVSSLTAKVTDSSGTVLTDSDGEDCEGSFT
-1554 GLYRNGGLTE
+1554 R
-1564 VLQYND
+1564 
-1570 NGTLTNCIKSATQ
+1570 
-1583 QGTSTVYA
+1583 QGSSTVYA
-1591 ADIRTPL
+1591 ATINTPL
-1598 TVSGSGFESIYV
+1598 TQSGSTYNTLYYTITLNGTPYNKQLNSSQVESLV
-1610 KVTYRMAGASSSDYK
+1610 NNSEQ
-1625 IVTLS
+1625 
-1630 SANLTT
+1630 
-1636 INTSSDKSVWMEAV
+1636 SVWLEAL
-1650 SDSPQDLSI
+1650 SDSQQDLSI
-1659 VYSTNQTPT
+1659 VYSNNNTPT
-1668 VTSGYQRIYLK
+1668 VASGYQRIYLK
-1679 KPYSWQNTTEGQKWT
+1679 KPYSWQSTTEGQKWT

-1708 GWANDNSGTYRVVKM
+1708 GWTNSIKM
-1723 NYLGYDT
+1723 KYLGYD
-1730 NTSSGYH
+1730 NDTSSGHH

-1744 TTISDGGTDYAVK
+1744 TTIHDTSDDQDYAVK
-1757 NLIFQGWGTNES
+1757 NIIFQGWGSNES
-1769 LGGDSTK
+1769 ISQNSHVV
-1776 ILAQTENVMNF
+1776 AQTENIMNF
-1787 NKNYYTLN
+1787 TKNYFTLEN
-1795 NTNNV
+1795 NNNV
-1800 ITAVPE
+1800 ITGVPA

-1837 TSNTSIAYSSNATG
+1837 TSNTSISYSSSSTSI
-1851 VATVSAS
+1851 ATVSSS
-1858 GVVTPIARGTATITV
+1858 GVVTPRARGTATITV

-1883 KSHEQTDKD
+1883 KSNEQTDKD

-1905 SIVSSIGIMSLA
+1905 SIVSSVGIMSLA
-1917 TRTSTITIPMVG
+1917 TRTSTITIPQVS

-1959 IVLSS
+1959 IITATATQS
-1964 GDAVTGP
+1964 
-1971 GVSGEKYKTYTVK
+1971 VSGVGTKALTYTVK
-1984 YAAPSTFSGYT
+1984 YAAPNSTFTGYS
-1995 GITVTAKE
+1995 GITVTANE

-2009 HYTNASRYGYKQWNV
+2009 HYNDSARYGYKQWNV
-2024 NSTTDDSKDDSISGK
+2024 NGTKDTTLTGKATKTVSG
-2039 VTKSVS
+2039 
-2045 NGVETAVTKNFELTG
+2045 GIETAVTKNFELTG
-2060 AFYYEIFGTYS
+2060 ATYSEIFETYS

-2103 YDQYGH
+2103 YDQYGN

-2121 YYDPEWIGNDDSR
+2121 YYDPTWVGTDDNRS
-2134 AKADAEKDST
+2134 KADAEKTSQ

-2159 FEVRLS
+2159 FEVRYKTADDIS
-2165 SGQNSSNVTAANIYD
+2165 AEGYDKSNLVG
-2180 DAFDAI
+2180 DAGDAI
-2186 GNKPDNNYYDYTI
+2186 GNKPDNNYYNYTI
-2199 DASTIKDIT
+2199 NASTIKDIT

-2221 THSPKTYKVKWVKDG
+2221 THTPKTYKVKWVKDG
-2236 DTIRSEPRIKNM
+2236 STTRSEPRIKNM
-2248 NEGSPNYKTY
+2248 NDGSPNYNTY
-2258 NYYYQEYAKITKGSH
+2258 NYYYQEYANLTKGSI
-2273 VNWIETNDEGTT
+2273 VNWIETNDQGTT
-2285 DGVALANGKSYQFRV
+2285 DGVTLANGKSYKFRV

-2322 VALTGQEIKHEPKSA
+2322 VALTSQETDYGPKSQ
-2337 TDSTIVEKLSNN
+2337 SNPTIVEKLTNN

-2360 VLNDRNLPEDDV
+2360 VLNERNLPEDDV
-2372 KFVGGGVVYYQ
+2372 KFVGGGVLYYQ
-2383 IKDGVPAQ
+2383 IKDGTPAQ
-2391 KAVDGGYVNG
+2391 KAVDGGYV
-2401 DSSSQDYCLAD
+2401 DSSGLAD
-2412 ANAIKEFIQ
+2412 AAAVKEYIQ
-2421 EKIEAKLTNTT
+2421 EKIEAGLENST
-2432 IVPNDIEGEDDRM
+2432 IVPNDIEGTDDRM
-2445 AIAYGYEHKAQK
+2445 AIAYGYEYAAQK
-2457 DADTDLFYRYLPYEV
+2457 DNDTDLFYRYLPYEV
-2472 YNRTSGGTL
+2472 YKRTNGVL
-2481 ETETVDGVTSYTF
+2481 ETKQVEKKDNNGNIIYQQDGVTPVMETVYTL
-2494 ATNRQSNSY
+2494 ATERQSNAY

-2510 AYQYIYASKQEN
+2510 AYQYIYASTLEN
-2522 KITNE
+2522 KATNA
-2527 GKDMCLYAY
+2527 GKDICLYAY

-2545 SDTGVP
+2545 KDTGVP
-2551 YTKYNVVLSDKPA
+2551 YTKYKVVLSDQPA

>member
-11 RSLSMVLALIMMLS
+11 RSLSMVLAILMMISVLGIGSLITAFADTDVTFYIYPSDLWS
-25 IMMVGTITTA
+25 DYASYTIKA
-35 HGQNAT
+35 NANIGDNNT
-41 NWNGTVYFRVPD
+41 WRTYNFTDTGKTINGKAVYQVTISVKYGGVD
-53 AWNLST
+53 ALQIQKYQGST
-59 YPAIRCVIRRT
+59 WKAQYQPYST
-70 ATGTTSTYNCPVAMS
+70 WTTSGNFSGKIYNGSSWAALPAYDADKYVVAGDIASNGWDNTTDEMTLSSNTYTKTYSNKAAGNYTFA
-85 VVGNASYS
+85 VVKKGDWNTSY
-93 RLYKVSLNMNH
+93 RWAAK
-104 SNWGQNEFI
+104 
-113 GFFACQ
+113 
-119 SGYTSE
+119 
-125 GTYAMT
+125 GTLTA
-131 NTGIGHYTPALD
+131 
-143 YGVTNGGKYL
+143 NGCG
-153 FYPSSEESART
+153 SWADA
-164 TTTNNPIDGYYK
+164 NDGDHNIK
-176 AEEANVMIHN
+176 LTLTQAANVEVTLN
-186 SNSQKAFA
+186 SSKK
-194 YTSGSSSATGGT
+194 
-206 TTVNAYYVNGTTP
+206 VDVKL
-219 TNATDTRTPTA
+219 TA
-230 QFDNAVQGTLVTMT
+230 
-244 ATPSS
+244 
-249 GYTFKGWYT
+249 
-258 GNTTSTTQISTDT
+258 I
-271 TYSYYAYESKDVY
+271 
-284 AHFEKSTHNVTRTA
+284 THNVTRTA

-323 ATYYIKATPSP
+323 STYYIKATPSS

-360 TSAVTVSRVMG
+360 TSAVTVSRTMG
-371 SADENVA
+371 TADENVA
-378 ATFAKQTYTV
+378 ATFAKRTYTV
-388 SYKKGSYGSGTE
+388 TYNKGSNGTGTN
-400 TTDTKTYGTA
+400 TTDTKTHGTT

-441 LSGSYTNN
+441 LSGSYTSNA
-449 SAVTLYPEWTANTY
+449 AVTLYPEWTPNTY

-472 TAFSGTHASGAPT
+472 SAFSGTHASGAPT
-485 SHTYGTATTLKTA
+485 SHTYGTATSLQTA
-498 SKDGYTFGG
+498 TKDGYTFGG
-507 WYTTSACTGSAV
+507 WFTTSACTGSAV
-519 TSLGATAYTA
+519 TSLGATSYTA
-529 NITLY
+529 TITLY

-605 ITLYPFWTLSASP
+605 ITLYPYWTLSASP

-656 SSNSTSIITVGTVS
+656 SSNSTSIITVGTVN

-697 STTVDTKLFT
+697 STTVDTKIFT

-743 WASNKT
+743 WSSNKT

-823 PSLTTNTL
+823 PGLTTNTL

-857 FLKNGTATI
+857 FLKNGTARI

-900 AKGDSVTFSATTANP
+900 AKGDSVTFSATTTNP

-986 NSTQNLTI
+986 NSTQNLTV

-999 NKTVTNNFSGSY
+999 NKTVSNNFSGTY
-1011 TVTSSNPSVAT
+1011 TVTSSKTSVAT

-1043 VTATKGSITASRTFT
+1043 VTATKGSITASCTFT
-1058 VLVAGP
+1058 VLVAAP

-1081 ACIHAWGPDGGA
+1081 ACIHAWGPDGGD
-1093 AIANRA
+1093 AIADRA

-1120 SDWANVQHIRF
+1120 DDWANVQHIRF
-1131 LKNNSANWDD
+1131 LKNSSANWSD
-1141 GTQTFTDFSKSGF
+1141 GTQTFTDFTYSGF
-1154 YKNGTYDITVT
+1154 YKNGSYEISVT

-1174 DDLPIT
+1174 DDLPIN

-1191 STTPSKFT
+1191 NTTPSKFT
-1199 WSIASTSIATIAN
+1199 WSIADTSIATVAN
-1212 ADTGATAS
+1212 ADTGAT
-1220 NTVTGVYPGTTTVA
+1220 NTNTFTGVYPGTTTVT

-1246 PLTDGTADAFLADST
+1246 PITDGTADAFLADT
-1261 TASVTVTATPK
+1261 ATASVTVTATPK

-1277 TKVSTDNGSSYSTN
+1277 TKVSTDNGSTFATN
-1291 SSAGSVSVSP
+1291 ANAGSVSVSP
-1301 TMSNGGSVAHGTSL
+1301 TMSNGGSVAHGTQI
-1315 TFTATTNS
+1315 TFTATTNT

-1336 TITTTASKTI
+1336 TITTTTSKTI

-1389 ANYSSP
+1389 ANYSSA

-1444 TAKKITYNLT
+1444 TAKNITYTLT

-1468 SNSNCTTQIIT
+1468 SDSNCTTQITT
-1479 AQVGDAIYARYEPSD
+1479 AHYQDTIYARFEPSPSD
-1494 SYVLNSF
+1494 AYVLQSF
-1501 TKNSNSATFG
+1501 TKNSSSASFG
-1511 TQSGNVIPITM
+1511 TRSGNVIPVTM
-1522 GYMNLTVTANVVLEH
+1522 GYMNLTVTANVILQYS
-1537 TVTYYV
+1537 VTYYV
-1543 DMHSDSVVESI
+1543 DVHGASVSSLTAKVTDSSGTVLTDSDGEDCEGSFT
-1554 GLYRNGGLTE
+1554 R
-1564 VLQYND
+1564 
-1570 NGTLTNCIKSATQ
+1570 
-1583 QGTSTVYA
+1583 QGSSTVYA
-1591 ADIRTPL
+1591 ATINTPL
-1598 TVSGSGFESIYV
+1598 TQSGS
-1610 KVTYRMAGASSSDYK
+1610 TYNTLYYTITFNGTPYNKQLNSSQVASLVNNSEQ
-1625 IVTLS
+1625 
-1630 SANLTT
+1630 
-1636 INTSSDKSVWMEAV
+1636 SVWLEAL
-1650 SDSPQDLSI
+1650 SDSQQDLSI
-1659 VYSTNQTPT
+1659 VYSTNSTST
-1668 VTSGYQRIYLK
+1668 VASGYQRIYLK

-1708 GWANDNSGTYRVVKM
+1708 GWTNSIKM
-1723 NYLGYDT
+1723 SYLGYDS
-1730 NTSSGYH
+1730 SSGHH

-1744 TTISDGGTDYAVK
+1744 TTIHDTSDDQDYAVK
-1757 NLIFQGWGTNES
+1757 NIIFQGWGSNES
-1769 LGGDSTK
+1769 ISQNSHVV
-1776 ILAQTENVMNF
+1776 AQTENIMNF
-1787 NKNYYTLN
+1787 TKNYFTLE

-1800 ITAVPE
+1800 ITGVPA

-1837 TSNTSIAYSSNATG
+1837 SSNTITYTTNNSNI
-1851 VATVSAS
+1851 ATVTSS
-1858 GVVTPIARGTATITV
+1858 GVVTAKARGSTTITV
-1873 KVYGTVGNLV
+1873 KVYGTVGYLV
-1883 KSHEQTDKD
+1883 RNNEQTDKD

-1905 SIVSSIGIMSLA
+1905 SIVSSVGIMSLA
-1917 TRTSTITIPMVG
+1917 TRTSTITIPQVS

-1959 IVLSS
+1959 IVTATATQS
-1964 GDAVTGP
+1964 
-1971 GVSGEKYKTYTVK
+1971 VSGVGTKALTYTVK
-1984 YAAPSTFSGYT
+1984 YAAPNNTFTGYS

-2003 ITSKSI
+2003 VTSKSI
-2009 HYTNASRYGYKQWNV
+2009 HYNDAARYGYKQWNV
-2024 NSTTDDSKDDSISGK
+2024 NGTKDTTLTGKATKTVSG
-2039 VTKSVS
+2039 
-2045 NGVETAVTKNFELTG
+2045 GIETAVTKNFELTG
-2060 AFYYEIFGTYS
+2060 ATYSEIFETYA

-2082 EYKTLRTVDKLD
+2082 EYETLRTVNKLD
-2094 AEGNRIPIS
+2094 AEGNPIPILDGS
-2103 YDQYGH
+2103 GN
-2109 PTAYETEQKNFY
+2109 PTGNYETEQKNFY
-2121 YYDPEWIGNDDSR
+2121 FYDPTWIGNDDSR
-2134 AKADAEKDST
+2134 AKADTEKASA
-2144 AGLVHYVQKT
+2144 AGLVHYVPKT

-2159 FEVRLS
+2159 FEVRYKTADAIS
-2165 SGQNSSNVTAANIYD
+2165 AEGYDKSNLVG
-2180 DAFDAI
+2180 DAGDAI
-2186 GNKPDNNYYDYTI
+2186 GNMPDNNYYNYQITS
-2199 DASTIKDIT
+2199 STIKNIT
-2208 KNSPYKATVKVEM
+2208 TNGQYKATVKVEM
-2221 THSPKTYKVKWVKDG
+2221 THTPKTYKVKWVKDG
-2236 DTIRSEPRIKNM
+2236 STTRSEPRIKNM
-2248 NEGSPNYKTY
+2248 NDGSPNYNTY
-2258 NYYYQEYAKITKGSH
+2258 NYYYQEYANLTKGSI
-2273 VNWIETNDEGTT
+2273 VNWIETNDQGTT
-2285 DGVALANGKSYQFRV
+2285 DGVTLANGKSYKFRV

-2322 VALTGQEIKHEPKSA
+2322 VALADQEIKHEHKVANDDTTP
-2337 TDSTIVEKLSNN
+2337 IVEKLTNN

-2360 VLNDRNLPEDDV
+2360 VLNERNLPEDDV
-2372 KFVGGGVVYYQ
+2372 KFVGGGVLYYQ
-2383 IKDGVPAQ
+2383 IKDGAPAQ
-2391 KAVDGGYVNG
+2391 KAVDGGYV
-2401 DSSSQDYCLAD
+2401 DSSGLAD
-2412 ANAIKEFIQ
+2412 AAAVKEYIQ
-2421 EKIEAKLTNTT
+2421 EKIEAGLENST
-2432 IVPNDIEGEDDRM
+2432 IVPNDIEGTDDRM
-2445 AIAYGYEHKAQK
+2445 AIAYGYEYAAQK
-2457 DADTDLFYRYLPYEV
+2457 DNDTDLFYRYLPYEV
-2472 YNRTSGGTL
+2472 YKRTNGGTL
-2481 ETETVDGVTSYTF
+2481 ETQTVEGVTSYTL
-2494 ATNRQSNSY
+2494 ATERQSNAY

-2510 AYQYIYASKQEN
+2510 AYQYIYASTLEN
-2522 KITNE
+2522 KATNA
-2527 GKDMCLYAY
+2527 GKDICLYAY

-2545 SDTGVP
+2545 KDTGVP
-2551 YTKYNVVLSDKPA
+2551 YTKYKVVLSDQPA
-2564 NASTYFNS
+2564 NASTYFHSS
-2572 NS
+2572 N

>member
-11 RSLSMVLALIMMLS
+11 RSLSMVLAILMMISVLGIGSLITAFADTDVTFYIYPSDLWS
-25 IMMVGTITTA
+25 DYASYTIKA
-35 HGQNAT
+35 NANIGDNNT
-41 NWNGTVYFRVPD
+41 WRTYNFTDTGKTINGKAVYQVTISVKYGGVD
-53 AWNLST
+53 ALQIQKYQGST
-59 YPAIRCVIRRT
+59 WKAQYQPYST
-70 ATGTTSTYNCPVAMS
+70 WTTSGNFSGKIYNGSSWAALPAYDADKYVVAGDIASNGWDNTTDEMTLSSNTYTKTYSNKAAGNYTFA
-85 VVGNASYS
+85 VVKKGDWNTSY
-93 RLYKVSLNMNH
+93 RWAAK
-104 SNWGQNEFI
+104 
-113 GFFACQ
+113 
-119 SGYTSE
+119 
-125 GTYAMT
+125 GTLTA
-131 NTGIGHYTPALD
+131 
-143 YGVTNGGKYL
+143 NGCG
-153 FYPSSEESART
+153 SWADA
-164 TTTNNPIDGYYK
+164 NDGDHNIK
-176 AEEANVMIHN
+176 LTLTQAANVEITLN
-186 SNSQKAFA
+186 SSKK
-194 YTSGSSSATGGT
+194 
-206 TTVNAYYVNGTTP
+206 VDVKL
-219 TNATDTRTPTA
+219 TA
-230 QFDNAVQGTLVTMT
+230 
-244 ATPSS
+244 
-249 GYTFKGWYT
+249 
-258 GNTTSTTQISTDT
+258 I
-271 TYSYYAYESKDVY
+271 
-284 AHFEKSTHNVTRTA
+284 THNVTRTA

-323 ATYYIKATPSP
+323 STYYIKATPSS

-360 TSAVTVSRVMG
+360 TSAVTVSRTMG
-371 SADENVA
+371 TADENVA
-378 ATFAKQTYTV
+378 ATFAKRTYTV
-388 SYKKGSYGSGTE
+388 TYNKGSNGTGTN
-400 TTDTKTYGTA
+400 TTDTKTHGTT

-441 LSGSYTNN
+441 LSGSYTSNA
-449 SAVTLYPEWTANTY
+449 AVTLYPEWTPNTY

-472 TAFSGTHASGAPT
+472 SAFSGTHASGAPT
-485 SHTYGTATTLKTA
+485 SHTYGTATSLQTA
-498 SKDGYTFGG
+498 TKDGYTFGG
-507 WYTTSACTGSAV
+507 WFTTSACTGSAV
-519 TSLGATAYTA
+519 TSLGATSYTA
-529 NITLY
+529 TITLY

-605 ITLYPFWTLSASP
+605 ITLYPYWTLSASP

-656 SSNSTSIITVGTVS
+656 SSNSTSIITVGTVN

-697 STTVDTKLFT
+697 STTVDTKIFT

-712 PTFTITAATVYAST
+712 PTFTITAATVYAYT

-743 WASNKT
+743 WSSNKT

-850 AASPTLT
+850 TASPTLT

-879 TSNSVTITVNPPT
+879 TSNSVTITVNAPT

-970 TLTIQAPSVT
+970 TLTIQNPTLT

-986 NSTQNLTI
+986 NSTQYLTV
-994 GTNIT
+994 GTNLT
-999 NKTVTNNFSGSY
+999 NKTLTNNFSGSY

-1043 VTATKGSITASRTFT
+1043 VTATKGSITVSKTFT
-1058 VLVAGP
+1058 VKVAAP

-1081 ACIHAWGPDGGA
+1081 ACIHAWGPDGGD
-1093 AIANRA
+1093 AIADRA

-1120 SDWANVQHIRF
+1120 DDWANVQHIRF
-1131 LKNNSANWDD
+1131 LKNSSANWSD
-1141 GTQTFTDFSKSGF
+1141 GTQTFTDFTYSGF
-1154 YKNGTYDITVT
+1154 YKNGSYEISVT

-1174 DDLPIT
+1174 DDLPIN

-1191 STTPSKFT
+1191 NTTPSKFT
-1199 WSIASTSIATIAN
+1199 WSIADTSIATVAN
-1212 ADTGATAS
+1212 ADTGAT
-1220 NTVTGVYPGTTTVA
+1220 NTNTFTGVYPGTTTVT

-1277 TKVSTDNGSSYSTN
+1277 NKLSTDNGSTFSTTN
-1291 SSAGSVSVSP
+1291 ASAAGSVSVSP
-1301 TMSNGGSVAHGTSL
+1301 TMSNGGSVAHGTQI
-1315 TFTATTNS
+1315 TFTATTNT
-1323 GYRFAGWQVNGTN
+1323 GFRFAGWQVNGTN
-1336 TITTTASKTI
+1336 TITTTTSKTI
-1346 TVTANTTVYALYYK
+1346 TVTSNTTVYALYYK

-1389 ANYSSP
+1389 ANYSSA

-1417 SVTNASVV
+1417 SVTNATVV
-1425 TNYTEF
+1425 TEYTEF

-1444 TAKKITYNLT
+1444 TAKKITYTLT

-1468 SNSNCTTQIIT
+1468 SDSNCTNQITT
-1479 AQVGDAIYARYEPSD
+1479 AHYQDTIYARFEPSD
-1494 SYVLNSF
+1494 AYVLQSF
-1501 TKNSNSATFG
+1501 TKNSSSASFG
-1511 TQSGNVIPITM
+1511 TRSGNVIPITM
-1522 GYMNLTVTANVVLEH
+1522 GYMNLTVTANVILQYS
-1537 TVTYYV
+1537 VTYYV
-1543 DMHSDSVVESI
+1543 DVHGASVSSLTAKVTDSSGTVLTDSDGEDCEGSFT
-1554 GLYRNGGLTE
+1554 R
-1564 VLQYND
+1564 
-1570 NGTLTNCIKSATQ
+1570 
-1583 QGTSTVYA
+1583 QGSSTVYA
-1591 ADIRTPL
+1591 ATINTPL
-1598 TVSGSGFESIYV
+1598 TQSGS
-1610 KVTYRMAGASSSDYK
+1610 TYNTLYYTITFNGTPYNKQLNSSQVASLVNNSEQ
-1625 IVTLS
+1625 
-1630 SANLTT
+1630 
-1636 INTSSDKSVWMEAV
+1636 SVWLEAL
-1650 SDSPQDLSI
+1650 SDSQQDLSI
-1659 VYSTNQTPT
+1659 VYSTNSTST
-1668 VTSGYQRIYLK
+1668 VASGYQRIYLK

-1708 GWANDNSGTYRVVKM
+1708 GWTNSIKM
-1723 NYLGYDT
+1723 KYLGYDT
-1730 NTSSGYH
+1730 SAETGYH

-1744 TTISDGGTDYAVK
+1744 TTIHDTSDDQDYAVK
-1757 NLIFQGWGTNES
+1757 NIIFQGWGSNES
-1769 LGGDSTK
+1769 ISQNSHVV
-1776 ILAQTENVMNF
+1776 AQTENIMNF
-1787 NKNYYTLN
+1787 TKNYFTLE

-1800 ITAVPE
+1800 ITGVPA

-1837 TSNTSIAYSSNATG
+1837 SSNTITYTTNNSNI
-1851 VATVSAS
+1851 ATVTSS
-1858 GVVTPIARGTATITV
+1858 GVVTAKARGSTTITV
-1873 KVYGTVGNLV
+1873 KVYGTVGYLV
-1883 KSHEQTDKD
+1883 RNNEQTDKD

-1905 SIVSSIGIMSLA
+1905 SIVSSVGIMSLA
-1917 TRTSTITIPMVG
+1917 TRTSTITIPQVS

-1959 IVLSS
+1959 IVSPS
-1964 GDAVTGP
+1964 DNAVTGN
-1971 GVSGEKYKTYTVK
+1971 GISGTKYKTYTVK
-1984 YAAPSTFSGYT
+1984 YAAPNNTFTGYS
-1995 GITVTAKE
+1995 GITVTANE

-2009 HYTNASRYGYKQWNV
+2009 HYNDSARYGYDHWEKG
-2024 NSTTDDSKDDSISGK
+2024 STTQSYT
-2039 VTKSVS
+2039 VEKSVTD
-2045 NGVETAVTKNFELTG
+2045 GVETATTKSIVLDGSTFSEVFVSYT
-2060 AFYYEIFGTYS
+2060 

-2082 EYKTLRTVDKLD
+2082 EYETLRTVQKLD
-2094 AEGNRIPIS
+2094 AEGNPIPILDGS
-2103 YDQYGH
+2103 GN
-2109 PTAYETEQKNFY
+2109 PTGSYETEQKNFY
-2121 YYDPEWIGNDDSR
+2121 YYDPDWVGNETRTNS
-2134 AKADAEKDST
+2134 AFDASKHQ
-2144 AGLVHYVQKT
+2144 LKT

-2159 FEVRLS
+2159 FEVRNKTANTIS
-2165 SGQNSSNVTAANIYD
+2165 AQNYNKSLLVGDVAE
-2180 DAFDAI
+2180 AI
-2186 GNKPDNNYYDYTI
+2186 GNKPDNNYYNYTI
-2199 DASTIKDIT
+2199 DASTIKSIT
-2208 KNSPYKATVKVEM
+2208 KNNDFKATVKVEM
-2221 THSPKTYKVKWVKDG
+2221 THTPKTYTVFRNG
-2236 DTIRSEPRIKNM
+2236 TRQTG
-2248 NEGSPNYKTY
+2248 GSGASG
-2258 NYYYQEYAKITKGSH
+2258 NYYYQEYANLTNGTSL
-2273 VNWIETNDEGTT
+2273 NWILTNSDSSVTGPTMYT
-2285 DGVALANGKSYQFRV
+2285 GKAYKFRV

-2322 VALTGQEIKHEPKSA
+2322 VALADQEIKHEHKVANDDTTP
-2337 TDSTIVEKLSNN
+2337 IVEKLTNN

-2360 VLNDRNLPEDDV
+2360 VLNERNLPEDDV
-2372 KFVGGGVVYYQ
+2372 KFVGGGVLYYQ
-2383 IKDGVPAQ
+2383 IKDGAPAQ
-2391 KAVDGGYVNG
+2391 KAVDGGYV
-2401 DSSSQDYCLAD
+2401 DSSGLAD
-2412 ANAIKEFIQ
+2412 ATAVKEYIQ
-2421 EKIEAKLTNTT
+2421 EKIEAGLENST
-2432 IVPNDIEGEDDRM
+2432 IVPNDIEGTDDRM
-2445 AIAYGYEHKAQK
+2445 AIAYGYEYAAQK
-2457 DADTDLFYRYLPYEV
+2457 DNDTDLFYRYLPYEV
-2472 YNRTSGGTL
+2472 YKRTNGGTL
-2481 ETETVDGVTSYTF
+2481 ETQTVEGVTSYTL
-2494 ATNRQSNSY
+2494 ATERQSNTY

-2510 AYQYIYASKQEN
+2510 AYQYIYASTLEN
-2522 KITNE
+2522 KATNA

-2545 SDTGVP
+2545 KDTGVP
-2551 YTKYNVVLSDKPA
+2551 YTKYKVVLSDQPA
-2564 NASTYFNS
+2564 NASTYFHSS
-2572 NS
+2572 N

>member
-11 RSLSMVLALIMMLS
+11 RSLSMALAILMMISVLGIGSLITAFADTDVTFYIYPSDLWSDYASYTIKANANIGDNNTWRTYNFTDTGKTINGKAVYQVTISVKYGGVDALQIQKYQGSTWKAEYQPYSGWTTSRTFSGKIYNGSTWVTRPSYDADQFVVSGEIASNGWDNTTDVMTLS
-25 IMMVGTITTA
+25 S
-35 HGQNAT
+35 
-41 NWNGTVYFRVPD
+41 
-53 AWNLST
+53 ST
-59 YPAIRCVIRRT
+59 YTKTYSSKAAGNYTFAVVKK
-70 ATGTTSTYNCPVAMS
+70 GDWNTSYRWVA
-85 VVGNASYS
+85 
-93 RLYKVSLNMNH
+93 K
-104 SNWGQNEFI
+104 
-113 GFFACQ
+113 
-119 SGYTSE
+119 
-125 GTYAMT
+125 
-131 NTGIGHYTPALD
+131 
-143 YGVTNGGKYL
+143 
-153 FYPSSEESART
+153 
-164 TTTNNPIDGYYK
+164 
-176 AEEANVMIHN
+176 
-186 SNSQKAFA
+186 
-194 YTSGSSSATGGT
+194 
-206 TTVNAYYVNGTTP
+206 
-219 TNATDTRTPTA
+219 
-230 QFDNAVQGTLVTMT
+230 GTLTDNGCGSWADANDGDHNIKLTLTQAADVEITLNSSKKVDVKL
-244 ATPSS
+244 TPL
-249 GYTFKGWYT
+249 
-258 GNTTSTTQISTDT
+258 N
-271 TYSYYAYESKDVY
+271 
-284 AHFEKSTHNVTRTA
+284 HNVTRTA
-298 PSNGTL
+298 PSNGSL
-304 YVSTSSTVGT
+304 QLSKTSSTSGFGT
-314 GTTATVAEG
+314 STITVAEG
-323 ATYYIKATPSP
+323 ANYWVKATPNT
-334 GYKLTALTVTPSGG
+334 GYKIDTLTVGGSTISAASGSTSAYTYTGTMGTSDVACSVTFTKQSYTVTFNANGHGTAPSSQSVEYGGKATEPTALT
-348 SAVSVIGSNSGA
+348 A
-360 TSAVTVSRVMG
+360 
-371 SADENVA
+371 
-378 ATFAKQTYTV
+378 
-388 SYKKGSYGSGTE
+388 
-400 TTDTKTYGTA
+400 
-410 LTLKGAIFT
+410 
-419 RTGYTQTGWN
+419 TGYTFGGWYKESGC
-429 TNSSGSGGTHYD
+429 TNAWNFSSDTV
-441 LSGSYTNN
+441 T
-449 SAVTLYPEWTANTY
+449 AATTLYAKWTPIQY
-463 TITYKDQGG
+463 SITYKDQGN
-472 TAFSGTHASGAPT
+472 TTFSGTHESGYPT
-485 SHTYGTATTLKTA
+485 THTYGTATSLKSA
-498 SKDGYTFGG
+498 SKNGYTFGG

-534 AKWTIKTY
+534 AKWTPNTY

-1131 LKNNSANWDD
+1131 LQNSNAEWNN

-1191 STTPSKFT
+1191 STTPSKFK
-1199 WSIASTSIATIAN
+1199 WSIADTSIATIAN

-1220 NTVTGVYPGTTTVA
+1220 NTVTGVYPGTTTVT

-1315 TFTATTNS
+1315 TFTATTNT

-1336 TITTTASKTI
+1336 TITTTTSKTI

-1389 ANYSSP
+1389 ANYSSA

-1468 SNSNCTTQIIT
+1468 SDSNCTTQITT

-1501 TKNSNSATFG
+1501 TKNNNSATFG

-1625 IVTLS
+1625 IVTLNS
-1630 SANLTT
+1630 SNLTT

-1744 TTISDGGTDYAVK
+1744 TTIADGGTDYAVK

-2134 AKADAEKDST
+2134 AKADAENT
-2144 AGLVHYVQKT
+2144 PQTGLVHYVHKT

-2159 FEVRLS
+2159 FEVRNKTSAGISDPGYDKSLLV
-2165 SGQNSSNVTAANIYD
+2165 GDTA
-2180 DAFDAI
+2180 DAI
-2186 GNKPDNNYYDYTI
+2186 EDMPTNNYYDYTLNT
-2199 DASTIKDIT
+2199 STIKTIT
-2208 KNSPYKATVKVEM
+2208 KNGDYKATIEVKLL
-2221 THSPKTYKVKWVKDG
+2221 HNPKTYKVYCRN
-2236 DTIRSEPRIKNM
+2236 TTTTTSE
-2248 NEGSPNYKTY
+2248 NEGIQTNTNKNSPNYDT
-2258 NYYYQEYAKITKGSH
+2258 NNFYYQEYVNLTNGESR
-2273 VNWIETNDEGTT
+2273 NWILTNSDNSYTGPTMYT
-2285 DGVALANGKSYQFRV
+2285 GKAYKFRV
-2300 TGDTYLKTTAGTVSD
+2300 TGDTYIKTQTAPELTGD
-2315 ADFNRSR
+2315 DFNRSR
-2322 VALTGQEIKHEPKSA
+2322 VTHTGQEINHEARSA
-2337 TDSTIVEKLSNN
+2337 TDSTIVPKLTNN

-2372 KFVGGGVVYYQ
+2372 NFVGGGVVYYQ

-2401 DSSSQDYCLAD
+2401 DSGSQNYGLANAD
-2412 ANAIKEFIQ
+2412 AIKDFIK
-2421 EKIEAKLTNTT
+2421 EKIEAGLNNST
-2432 IVPNDIEGEDDRM
+2432 IVPNDIEGDDDRM
-2445 AIAYGYEHKAQK
+2445 AIAYGNEYKAQK
-2457 DADTDLFYRYLPYEV
+2457 DSDTDLFYRYLPYEV
-2472 YNRTSGGTL
+2472 YDRNDPIAPNPYGTL
-2481 ETETVDGVTSYTF
+2481 KTETVNGVTTYTL
-2494 ATNRQSNSY
+2494 ATNRQSNAY

-2545 SDTGVP
+2545 SDTGIP
-2551 YTKYNVVLSDKPA
+2551 YTKYNVVLSDQPA

>member
-11 RSLSMVLALIMMLS
+11 RSLSMALAILMMMS

-53 AWNLST
+53 TWDLST

-93 RLYKVSLNMNH
+93 RLYKVSLSMNH

-125 GTYAMT
+125 GTYSMT
-131 NTGIGHYTPALD
+131 NSGIGHYTPALD

-164 TTTNNPIDGYYK
+164 TTTNNPIDGFYNSTESK
-176 AEEANVMIHN
+176 VMIHD
-186 SNSQKAFA
+186 SNSQKAYA
-194 YTSGSSSATGGT
+194 YTSGSSSSTGGT

-219 TNATDTRTPTA
+219 TNATDTNTPTA

-244 ATPSS
+244 ATANS

-284 AHFEKSTHNVTRTA
+284 AHFVKNTHNVTRTA

-304 YVSTSSTVGT
+304 QLSKTSSTSGFGT
-314 GTTATVAEG
+314 STITVAEG
-323 ATYYIKATPSP
+323 ANYWVKATPNT
-334 GYKLTALTVTPSGG
+334 GYKINTLTVGG
-348 SAVSVIGSNSGA
+348 STISAASGK
-360 TSAVTVSRVMG
+360 TSAYTYTGTMG
-371 SADENVA
+371 TSDVA
-378 ATFAKQTYTV
+378 CSVTFAKQSYTV
-388 SYKKGSYGSGTE
+388 TFNANGHGTAPSSQSVEYGGKATE
-400 TTDTKTYGTA
+400 PTA
-410 LTLKGAIFT
+410 LTA
-419 RTGYTQTGWN
+419 TGYTFGGWYKESGC
-429 TNSSGSGGTHYD
+429 TNAWNFSSDTV
-441 LSGSYTNN
+441 T
-449 SAVTLYPEWTANTY
+449 AATTLYAKWTPIQY
-463 TITYKDQGG
+463 SITYKDQGN
-472 TAFSGTHASGAPT
+472 TTFSGTHESGYPT
-485 SHTYGTATTLKTA
+485 THTYGTATSLKSA
-498 SKDGYTFGG
+498 SKNGYTFGG

-534 AKWTIKTY
+534 AKWTPNTY

-575 RADYTQTGWSTTD
+575 RDDYTQTGWSTTD

-605 ITLYPFWTLSASP
+605 ITLYPYWTLSASP

-656 SSNSTSIITVGTVS
+656 SSNSTSIITVGTVN

-697 STTVDTKLFT
+697 STTVDTKIFT

-743 WASNKT
+743 WSSNKT

-823 PSLTTNTL
+823 PGLTTNTL

-900 AKGDSVTFSATTANP
+900 AKGDSVTFSATTTNP

-962 DTVATKTA
+962 DIVATKTA
-970 TLTIQAPSVT
+970 TLTIQAPTVT

-986 NSTQNLTI
+986 NSTQNLTV
-994 GTNIT
+994 GTNLT
-999 NKTVTNNFSGSY
+999 NKTLTNNFSGSY
-1011 TVTSSNPSVAT
+1011 TVTSSNPSAAT

-1043 VTATKGSITASRTFT
+1043 VTATKGSITASCTFT
-1058 VLVAGP
+1058 VLVAAP

-1081 ACIHAWGPDGGA
+1081 ACIHAWGPDGGD
-1093 AIANRA
+1093 AIADRA

-1120 SDWANVQHIRF
+1120 DDWANVQHIRF
-1131 LKNNSANWDD
+1131 LKNSSANWSD

-1174 DDLPIT
+1174 ADLPIN

-1191 STTPSKFT
+1191 NTTPSKFT
-1199 WSIASTSIATIAN
+1199 WSIADTSIATVAN
-1212 ADTGATAS
+1212 ADTGVT
-1220 NTVTGVYPGTTTVA
+1220 NTNTFTGVYPGTTTVT
-1234 IKAYAAL
+1234 IKAYAEL

-1246 PLTDGTADAFLADST
+1246 PITDGTADAFLAEST

-1277 TKVSTDNGSSYSTN
+1277 NKLSTDNGSTFSTTN
-1291 SSAGSVSVSP
+1291 ASAAGSVSVSP
-1301 TMSNGGSVAHGTSL
+1301 TMSNGGSVAHGTQI
-1315 TFTATTNS
+1315 TFTATTNT

-1336 TITTTASKTI
+1336 TITTTTSKTI

-1389 ANYSSP
+1389 ANYSSA

-1444 TAKKITYNLT
+1444 TAKKITYTLT

-1468 SNSNCTTQIIT
+1468 SDLNCTNQITT
-1479 AQVGDAIYARYEPSD
+1479 AHYQDTIYARFEPSD
-1494 SYVLNSF
+1494 AYVLQSF
-1501 TKNSNSATFG
+1501 TKNSSSASFG
-1511 TQSGNVIPITM
+1511 TRSGNVIPVTM
-1522 GYMNLTVTANVVLEH
+1522 GYMNLTVTANVILQYS
-1537 TVTYYV
+1537 VTYYV
-1543 DMHSDSVVESI
+1543 DVHGASVSSLTAKVTDSSGTVLTDSDGEDCEGSFT
-1554 GLYRNGGLTE
+1554 R
-1564 VLQYND
+1564 
-1570 NGTLTNCIKSATQ
+1570 
-1583 QGTSTVYA
+1583 QGSSTVYA
-1591 ADIRTPL
+1591 ATINTPL
-1598 TVSGSGFESIYV
+1598 TQSGS
-1610 KVTYRMAGASSSDYK
+1610 TYNTLYYTITFNGTPYNKQLNSSQ
-1625 IVTLS
+1625 VS
-1630 SANLTT
+1630 SLVN
-1636 INTSSDKSVWMEAV
+1636 NSEQSVWLEAL
-1650 SDSPQDLSI
+1650 SDSQQDLSI
-1659 VYSTNQTPT
+1659 VYSTNSTST
-1668 VTSGYQRIYLK
+1668 VESGYQRIYLK
-1679 KPYSWQNTTEGQKWT
+1679 KPYSWQSTTEGQKWT

-1708 GWANDNSGTYRVVKM
+1708 GWTNSIKM
-1723 NYLGYDT
+1723 KYLGYDT
-1730 NTSSGYH
+1730 SAETGYH
-1737 YYYADIP
+1737 YYYVDIP
-1744 TTISDGGTDYAVK
+1744 TIIHDTSDDKDYTVK
-1757 NLIFQGWGTNES
+1757 NIIFQGWGSNTS
-1769 LGGDSTK
+1769 LGGDSNK
-1776 ILAQTENVMNF
+1776 ILAKTENIMNF
-1787 NKNYYTLN
+1787 TKNYFTLEN
-1795 NTNNV
+1795 NNNV
-1800 ITAVPE
+1800 ITGVPA

-1837 TSNTSIAYSSNATG
+1837 TSNTSFSYSSSSTG
-1851 VATVSAS
+1851 VATVSSS

-1892 YRQYTVTVNVKDP
+1892 YRQYSVTVNVKDP

-1917 TRTSTITIPMVG
+1917 TRTSTITIPDVSG
-1929 STQPGYF
+1929 TQPGYF

-1964 GDAVTGP
+1964 GDAVTGN
-1971 GVSGEKYKTYTVK
+1971 GISGTKYKTYTVK
-1984 YAAPSTFSGYT
+1984 YAAPNNTFTGYS

-2003 ITSKSI
+2003 VTSKSI
-2009 HYTNASRYGYKQWNV
+2009 HYNDAARYGYKQWNV
-2024 NSTTDDSKDDSISGK
+2024 NGTKDTTLTGKATKTVSG
-2039 VTKSVS
+2039 
-2045 NGVETAVTKNFELTG
+2045 GIETAVTKNFELTG
-2060 AFYYEIFGTYS
+2060 ATYSEIFETYA

-2082 EYKTLRTVDKLD
+2082 EYETERTVDKLD

-2103 YDQYGH
+2103 YDQNGN
-2109 PTAYETEQKNFY
+2109 PTAYETEQKHFY
-2121 YYDPEWIGNDDSR
+2121 YYDPIWVGTEDRTSGSFNASKHQLR
-2134 AKADAEKDST
+2134 E
-2144 AGLVHYVQKT
+2144 

-2165 SGQNSSNVTAANIYD
+2165 SGQNSSSVTAGNIYD
-2180 DAFDAI
+2180 DALDAI
-2186 GNKPDNNYYDYTI
+2186 GNRPDNNYYKYQITQD
-2199 DASTIKDIT
+2199 TIKTIT
-2208 KNSPYKATVKVEM
+2208 KPNAYKATVKVEM
-2221 THSPKTYKVKWVKDG
+2221 THTPKTYTVYQNG
-2236 DTIRSEPRIKNM
+2236 TSI
-2248 NEGSPNYKTY
+2248 PNSSSDYASYHTADSTTGK
-2258 NYYYQEYAKITKGSH
+2258 YYYQEYAKLTYNGIVDWKLTD
-2273 VNWIETNDEGTT
+2273 TNEIVYTGQ
-2285 DGVALANGKSYQFRV
+2285 SYKFRV
-2300 TGDTYLKTTAGTVSD
+2300 TGNTKLTTTTASD
-2315 ADFNRSR
+2315 ISGKKFNRAK
-2322 VALTGQEIKHEPKSA
+2322 VALTNQETNYEHKVANDDTTP
-2337 TDSTIVEKLSNN
+2337 IVEKLTNN
-2349 FYIADFFDPAK
+2349 FYIADFFDPNK
-2360 VLNDRNLPEDDV
+2360 VLDPDSAATESEQIPEDDV

-2383 IKDGVPAQ
+2383 VANGTAAQ
-2391 KAVDGGYVNG
+2391 KPVDGGYVDG
-2401 DSSSQDYCLAD
+2401 TTGLAD
-2412 ANAIKEFIQ
+2412 ADAVKEFLQ
-2421 EKIEAKLTNTT
+2421 EKIEAPVSDLNDTNI
-2432 IVPNDIEGEDDRM
+2432 IVPNDIEGDDDRM
-2445 AIAYGYEHKAQK
+2445 AIAYGTEIAAT
-2457 DADTDLFYRYLPYEV
+2457 ADSASGLRYRYLPYET
-2472 YNRTSGGTL
+2472 YDRNANGTL
-2481 ETETVDGVTSYTF
+2481 KTQTVEGVTSYTL
-2494 ATNRQSNSY
+2494 ATNRQSNTY

-2510 AYQYIYASKQEN
+2510 AYQYIYADKREN
-2522 KITNE
+2522 KAANE
-2527 GKDMCLYAY
+2527 GKDMRLYAY
-2536 YIYSYTAYD
+2536 YIYSYTEYD
-2545 SDTGVP
+2545 KDTGLP
-2551 YTKYNVVLSDKPA
+2551 YTKYNVVLSDQPT
-2564 NASTYFNS
+2564 NASTYFHSS
-2572 NS
+2572 N